1 MANSKDVELRIRAR
15 DFSQKPLKAV
25 ASAIEAMAKAQDD
38 QRKAAERGEV
48 STRQLEASYKKLEQA
63 GQQLLK
69 LNALVELYKRQ
80 NATMVEAAQKTE
92 DLRAKQAQLQQA
104 YDSAAKVTK
113 KQEAELARVNRQVE
127 RAERTEASRAAQVS
141 RTTKELQR
149 YGIETKTLGAAQSS
163 IVNSV
168 ASVNKVLQQQENIIA
183 TAPAAAAQ
191 NKVIQGLQQQAQQAL
206 AAAKGYSTLG
216 RVVQT
221 TTSQMGPLA
230 SKIQQIISPS
240 DAARRTLSG
249 LQQQVH
255 TLASE
260 VSTSGNAIK
269 DLAQKTKMLNEA
281 NRAAAGLAQQIDQYR
296 QQVAVMRTA
305 RAEYQAA
312 RTAVITLAQEMRTAT
327 GDTAN
332 LTARMASAQ
341 QRLSSAARALRDA
354 GSAARVSQAGLRT
367 AGVDTRNLTAEEQQ
381 LVSISQQAT
390 KALSTLSGSLRSQSQ
405 QALAT
410 ARSYSVLASSV
421 QASSLMGPLTS
432 QIQQIVSP
440 AEAARRTL
448 SGLQQQVTTLATEIA
463 NSGKKVTDITGKIR
477 QLNEANKSVSAMAQQ
492 IDMYR
497 QQVAAVRAARTE
509 YRTAMGAVQG
519 LAQQMRTATTDTGEL
534 SNRMQ
539 AAQQRLAAAARSL
552 RDTGTAARTTQ
563 LALRSAGIDTRNLN
577 SAEQALIS
585 TSRQTTSS
593 INSLTQALRNNAG
606 ATRDG
611 AKAFSLFRDEGRTTL
626 SMLQRIRGEVLGL
639 ATAYVGVQGAL
650 NQASGAV
657 GAYKMRQQALV
668 KISTVVGNSQEALN
682 AEWQYMLGLSDKLGI
697 DLGTL
702 AQSYTKF
709 AVASTQVG
717 LSLQESKFIFE
728 SVAKAGRV
736 FHLSAAD
743 MDGIFRAMQQ
753 MLSKGQVYAEELNS
767 QLAERLPGAV
777 ALYAKGMNMTTG
789 ELLKAMQNSEVLAN
803 SVVNFAREQAKAVD
817 AQLDTATKGVDAME
831 ARARNAMTEFQL
843 AIAESG
849 FLEAYANLLYKITE
863 YLNSSD
869 GHEAAVKLGAAFSSV
884 ADTLVYLID
893 NLDTVIE
900 VLGVLA
906 GLKITRMVLGLVG
919 SIRTML
925 PVLKGGVTLIRAVYT
940 GLMTWATGLATAEG
954 AVGLLGVALRG
965 LLRVI
970 PFVGAAL
977 IAYDIGSIMYD
988 QSSTFRQGVDEVVR
1002 DYKNLGNQLLAVGE
1016 SIPTMLYDILIGWVR
1031 PVTTQFATATKM
1043 IMGWIAEVL
1052 RLIPGVGETLANWA
1066 DGLADDLTKEHRDFL
1081 ESTGKVWD
1089 DVEKKWADM
1098 NNNMIRINQ
1107 TAVAAIKRQIA
1118 TLPDM
1123 IKAIQNPEFQFT
1135 ADPETGVTKRDRDI
1149 KSMTKDLAKMEE
1161 QAKKAGVAAQKALQ
1175 RKNLPGRLKL
1185 IDEEF
1190 APQYQRA
1197 KGIGGNEGAAMIKRL
1212 DAIVAARK
1220 KAETDSYNAMENGS
1234 KGRANAAKREENALA
1249 ALTAQYEKLDDAVG
1263 VKQSKVD
1270 PNATFDDRLQAKLQ
1284 AVNTQYDQLI
1294 AKANKLG
1301 SGGAEL
1307 AGKFEDLR
1315 KRNLE
1320 YTTTQAKL
1328 EEIKR
1333 VEDQLNA
1340 VQETKKNLLD
1350 EINAK
1355 RQAGIISE
1363 DEAVK
1368 QTSELYATMNVNLQ
1382 QSADTLDQLAQKF
1395 RNVLS
1400 PEDYAALMAKIAQ
1413 IRAGLNDVTGTFTQM
1428 DSTVVQGV
1436 LDGLATGLQSV
1447 TDSLVQVLSGT
1458 MSLGDAFRSLGAT
1471 VTKFFA
1477 DFLMKIAQAILQQ
1490 MILNS
1495 LAGIGGGI
1503 GAAATSMGGV
1513 AAKHNGGMV
1522 GSKTTGGQQRKNSV
1536 SPSLFVGAPRFH
1548 DGGLPGLKS
1557 DEVPIIA
1564 QKGEQILSKDDP
1576 NNIMNRGS
1584 DGGSG
1589 SSNPQDIRVINAID
1603 SASVVAAGLTAPE
1616 NSKVILNYIKANKQ
1630 AVKQVLG

>member
-206 AAAKGYSTLG
+206 AAVKGYSTLG

-230 SKIQQIISPS
+230 SKIQQIVSPS
-240 DAARRTLSG
+240 D
-249 LQQQVH
+249 
-255 TLASE
+255 
-260 VSTSGNAIK
+260 
-269 DLAQKTKMLNEA
+269 
-281 NRAAAGLAQQIDQYR
+281 
-296 QQVAVMRTA
+296 
-305 RAEYQAA
+305 
-312 RTAVITLAQEMRTAT
+312 
-327 GDTAN
+327 
-332 LTARMASAQ
+332 
-341 QRLSSAARALRDA
+341 
-354 GSAARVSQAGLRT
+354 
-367 AGVDTRNLTAEEQQ
+367 
-381 LVSISQQAT
+381 
-390 KALSTLSGSLRSQSQ
+390 
-405 QALAT
+405 
-410 ARSYSVLASSV
+410 
-421 QASSLMGPLTS
+421 
-432 QIQQIVSP
+432 
-440 AEAARRTL
+440 AARRTL

-463 NSGKKVTDITGKIR
+463 NSGKKITDITGKIR

-497 QQVAAVRAARTE
+497 QQVAAIRAARAE

-563 LALRSAGIDTRNLN
+563 SALRAAGIDTRNLD

-611 AKAFSLFRDEGRTTL
+611 SKAFSLFRDEGRTTL

-657 GAYKMRQQALV
+657 GVYKMRQQALV

-777 ALYAKGMNMTTG
+777 ALYAKGMNMTTD

-831 ARARNAMTEFQL
+831 ARARNAMTKFRL

-849 FLEAYANLLYKITE
+849 FLEAYADLLHKITE

-869 GHEAAVKLGAAFSSV
+869 GHEAAVKLSQAFSLV

-893 NLDTVIE
+893 NLDTVIK

-925 PVLKGGVTLIRAVYT
+925 PMLKEGVVLIRGVYT
-940 GLMTWATGLATAEG
+940 GLLSWASGLATVEG

-965 LLRVI
+965 LLRII
-970 PFVGAAL
+970 PLVGAAL

-1002 DYKNLGNQLLAVGE
+1002 DFKNLGNQLLAIGE

-1052 RLIPGVGETLANWA
+1052 RLIPGVGETLASWV
-1066 DGLADDLTKEHRDFL
+1066 DSLSEDLTKEHRDFL

-1098 NNNMIRINQ
+1098 NNNMVRINQ
-1107 TAVAAIKRQIA
+1107 TAVDVIKRQIA
-1118 TLPDM
+1118 TLPEM
-1123 IKAIQNPEFQFT
+1123 LKAIQNPEFQFT

-1161 QAKKAGVAAQKALQ
+1161 QAKKAEVAAQKALQ
-1175 RKNLPGRLKL
+1175 RKNLPGRLKI

-1190 APQYQRA
+1190 APQYARA
-1197 KGIGGNEGAAMIKRL
+1197 KSIGGDEGAAMVKRL

-1220 KAETDSYNAMENGS
+1220 KAETDSYNAMDNGS
-1234 KGRANAAKREENALA
+1234 KARANAAKREENALA
-1249 ALTAQYEKLDDAVG
+1249 ALTSQYEKLDDAVG

-1340 VQETKKNLLD
+1340 VQETKKSLLD

-1355 RQAGIISE
+1355 REAGIISE

-1368 QTSELYATMNVNLQ
+1368 QTSDLYATMNVNLLK
-1382 QSADTLDQLAQKF
+1382 SADTLDQLAQKF
-1395 RNVLS
+1395 RKVLS

-1413 IRAGLNDVTGTFTQM
+1413 IRAEGNKVTGTFNQM

-1436 LDGLATGLQSV
+1436 LEGMATGLQSV
-1447 TDSLVQVLSGT
+1447 TDSLVGVISGT

-1495 LAGIGGGI
+1495 LVGMGGGI
-1503 GAAATSMGGV
+1503 GAAAKSLGGV

-1584 DGGSG
+1584 GGGSG

-1603 SASVVAAGLTAPE
+1603 SASVVAAGLNAPE

>member
-80 NATMVEAAQKTE
+80 NTTMVEAAQKTE
-92 DLRAKQAQLQQA
+92 ALRAKQAQLQQA

-127 RAERTEASRAAQVS
+127 RAERSEASRAAQVS

-149 YGIETKTLGAAQSS
+149 YGIETKNLGAAQSS

-230 SKIQQIISPS
+230 SQIQQIVSPS

-249 LQQQVH
+249 LQQQV
-255 TLASE
+255 
-260 VSTSGNAIK
+260 
-269 DLAQKTKMLNEA
+269 
-281 NRAAAGLAQQIDQYR
+281 
-296 QQVAVMRTA
+296 
-305 RAEYQAA
+305 
-312 RTAVITLAQEMRTAT
+312 
-327 GDTAN
+327 
-332 LTARMASAQ
+332 
-341 QRLSSAARALRDA
+341 
-354 GSAARVSQAGLRT
+354 
-367 AGVDTRNLTAEEQQ
+367 
-381 LVSISQQAT
+381 
-390 KALSTLSGSLRSQSQ
+390 
-405 QALAT
+405 
-410 ARSYSVLASSV
+410 
-421 QASSLMGPLTS
+421 
-432 QIQQIVSP
+432 
-440 AEAARRTL
+440 
-448 SGLQQQVTTLATEIA
+448 TTLAMEIA
-463 NSGKKVTDITGKIR
+463 NSGKKITDITGKIR
-477 QLNEANKSVSAMAQQ
+477 QLNDANKSISAMAQQ

-497 QQVAAVRAARTE
+497 QQVAAIRAARAE

-534 SNRMQ
+534 SVRMQ

-563 LALRSAGIDTRNLN
+563 SALRAAGIDTRNLN

-611 AKAFSLFRDEGRTTL
+611 SKAFSLFRDEGRTTL

-657 GAYKMRQQALV
+657 NAYKMRQQALV
-668 KISTVVGNSQEALN
+668 KISTVVGESQAALN
-682 AEWQYMLGLSDKLGI
+682 DEWRYMLGLSDKLGI
-697 DLGTL
+697 DIGVVSN
-702 AQSYTKF
+702 SYTRF
-709 AVASTQVG
+709 AVAAKAVG
-717 LSLQESKFIFE
+717 LSLQDSKFIFE

-736 FHLSAAD
+736 FHLSADD
-743 MDGIFRAMQQ
+743 MNGIFRALEQ
-753 MLSKGQVYAEELNS
+753 MLSKGQVYAEELRG
-767 QLAERLPGAV
+767 QLGERLPGAV
-777 ALYAKGMNMTTG
+777 ALFAKGMNMTTT
-789 ELLKAMQNSEVLAN
+789 ELIKAMENGEVSGEA
-803 SVVNFAREQAKAVD
+803 VINFAREQAKAID

-831 ARARNAMTEFQL
+831 ARARNAMTMFQL
-843 AIAESG
+843 ALADSG
-849 FLEAYANLLYKITE
+849 YIDAYVNLLQKVTDF
-863 YLNSSD
+863 LNSPD
-869 GHEAAVKLGAAFSSV
+869 GQEAAVKLGAAFSSV

-893 NLDTVIE
+893 NLDTVIT

-925 PVLKGGVTLIRAVYT
+925 PMLKEGVVLIRGVYT
-940 GLMTWATGLATAEG
+940 GLLTWASGLATVEG

-965 LLRVI
+965 LLRII

-988 QSSTFRQGVDEVVR
+988 QSSTFRQGVDEVIR

-1043 IMGWIAEVL
+1043 IMGWIADVL

-1066 DGLADDLTKEHRDFL
+1066 DSLAEDMTKEHRDFL
-1081 ESTGKVWD
+1081 ESTGRVWD
-1089 DVEKKWADM
+1089 DVDKKWAEL
-1098 NNNMIRINQ
+1098 NKNMVDTNK
-1107 TAVAAIKRQIA
+1107 TAVDVIRGQVA
-1118 TLPDM
+1118 TLMAD
-1123 IKAIQNPEFQFT
+1123 IKAITNPQFQFT
-1135 ADPETGVTKRDRDI
+1135 ADPESGVTQRDRDI
-1149 KSMTKDLAKMEE
+1149 KGMTKDLAKMEE

-1175 RKNLPGRLKL
+1175 RKNLPGRLAI

-1190 APQYQRA
+1190 APQYTRA
-1197 KGIGGNEGAAMIKRL
+1197 KSIGGDEGAAMIKRL

-1220 KAETDSYNAMENGS
+1220 KAETDSYNAMDNGS
-1234 KGRANAAKREENALA
+1234 KARANAAKREENALA

-1270 PNATFDDRLQAKLQ
+1270 PSATFDDRLQAKLQ

-1294 AKANKLG
+1294 AKAKKLG

-1340 VQETKKNLLD
+1340 VQETKKSLLD

-1382 QSADTLDQLAQKF
+1382 QSANTLDQLAQKF

-1458 MSLGDAFRSLGAT
+1458 MSLQDAFRSLGAT

-1490 MILNS
+1490 MVLNS
-1495 LAGIGGGI
+1495 LAGMGGGI
-1503 GAAATSMGGV
+1503 GAAAASLGGV
-1513 AAKHNGGMV
+1513 AAKHNGGII

-1576 NNIMNRGS
+1576 NNILNQ
-1584 DGGSG
+1584 GSG
-1589 SSNPQDIRVINAID
+1589 GGNGAQTPQNIKVVNAID
-1603 SASVVAAGLTAPE
+1603 SESVVAAGLSTPQNE
-1616 NSKVILNYIKANKQ
+1616 KLILNFIKANKMT
-1630 AVKQVLG
+1630 VKQILG

>member
-15 DFSQKPLKAV
+15 DFSQKPLNAV
-25 ASAIEAMAKAQDD
+25 TSAIEAMAKAQDD

-48 STRQLEASYKKLEQA
+48 STRELEASYKRLEQA

-80 NATMVEAAQKTE
+80 NASMTEAAQKTE
-92 DLRAKQAQLQQA
+92 ALRQKQAQLQQE

-113 KQEAELARVNRQVE
+113 KQEAGLASINKQVE
-127 RAERTEASRAAQVS
+127 RAERAEASRAAQVS

-149 YGIETKTLGAAQSS
+149 YGIETKNIGAAQSS

-168 ASVNKVLQQQENIIA
+168 SSVNKVLQQQENIIA

-191 NKVIQGLQQQAQQAL
+191 NRIIQGLQQQAQQAL

-216 RVVQT
+216 RVIQT
-221 TTSQMGPLA
+221 TTNQMGPL
-230 SKIQQIISPS
+230 S
-240 DAARRTLSG
+240 
-249 LQQQVH
+249 
-255 TLASE
+255 
-260 VSTSGNAIK
+260 
-269 DLAQKTKMLNEA
+269 
-281 NRAAAGLAQQIDQYR
+281 
-296 QQVAVMRTA
+296 
-305 RAEYQAA
+305 
-312 RTAVITLAQEMRTAT
+312 
-327 GDTAN
+327 
-332 LTARMASAQ
+332 
-341 QRLSSAARALRDA
+341 
-354 GSAARVSQAGLRT
+354 
-367 AGVDTRNLTAEEQQ
+367 
-381 LVSISQQAT
+381 
-390 KALSTLSGSLRSQSQ
+390 
-405 QALAT
+405 
-410 ARSYSVLASSV
+410 
-421 QASSLMGPLTS
+421 S

-440 AEAARRTL
+440 GEAARRTL
-448 SGLQQQVTTLATEIA
+448 GGLTQQVTTLASEISR
-463 NSGKKVTDITGKIR
+463 SGKNITDITAKIR
-477 QLNEANKSVSAMAQQ
+477 MLNDANKSVSGFAQQ

-497 QQVAAVRAARTE
+497 QQVAAIRAARAE
-509 YRTAMGAVQG
+509 YQVARAAVQS
-519 LAQQMRTATTDTGEL
+519 LAQQMRQATTDTGEL
-534 SNRMQ
+534 SIRMQ
-539 AAQQRLAAAARSL
+539 AAQQRLAGAARAL

-563 LALRSAGIDTRNLN
+563 SALRSAGIDTRNLN
-577 SAEQALIS
+577 AAEQTLIS
-585 TSRQTTSS
+585 TSRQTTSA
-593 INSLTQALRNNAG
+593 INSLTQALRNNGG
-606 ATRDG
+606 AARDG
-611 AKAFSLFRDEGRTTL
+611 SKAFSIFRDEGRTTL
-626 SMLQRIRGEVLGL
+626 SMVQRIRGEVLGL
-639 ATAYVGVQGAL
+639 TTAYVGFQGAI

-657 GAYKMRQQALV
+657 NAYKMRQQALV
-668 KISTVVGNSQEALN
+668 KISTVVGESQSALN
-682 AEWQYMLGLSDKLGI
+682 AEWEYMLGLSDKLGI
-697 DLGTL
+697 DIGVVSN
-702 AQSYTKF
+702 SYTRF
-709 AVASTQVG
+709 AVAAKAVG
-717 LSLQESKFIFE
+717 LSLQDSKFIFE

-736 FHLSAAD
+736 FHLSADD
-743 MDGIFRAMQQ
+743 MNGIFRALEQ
-753 MLSKGQVYAEELNS
+753 MLSKGQVYAEELRG
-767 QLAERLPGAV
+767 QLGERLPGAV
-777 ALYAKGMNMTTG
+777 ALFAKGMNMTTAQ
-789 ELLKAMQNSEVLAN
+789 LMKAMENGEVSGEA
-803 SVVNFAREQAKAVD
+803 VINFAREQAKAID
-817 AQLDTATKGVDAME
+817 AQLETASKGVDAME
-831 ARARNAMTEFQL
+831 ARARNAMTSFQL
-843 AIAESG
+843 ALADSG
-849 FLEAYANLLYKITE
+849 FIEAYVQLLQKVTE
-863 YLNSSD
+863 FLNSSD
-869 GHEAAVKLGAAFSSV
+869 GQQAAVNLGQAFSYV

-893 NLDTVIE
+893 NLDTVIT

-906 GLKITRMVLGLVG
+906 GLKITRMVFSLIG

-925 PVLKGGVTLIRAVYT
+925 PLLKQGAVLIRGVYT
-940 GLMTWATGLATAEG
+940 GLLTWATALTTSGG
-954 AVGLLGVALRG
+954 AVGVLGIALRG
-965 LLRVI
+965 LLRLI

-988 QSSTFRQGVDEVVR
+988 QSSTFRQAVDEVVR
-1002 DYKNLGNQLLAVGE
+1002 DFKNLGNQLLAVGE

-1043 IMGWIAEVL
+1043 IMGWIADVL
-1052 RLIPGVGETLANWA
+1052 RLIPGVGDTLADWA
-1066 DGLADDLTKEHRDFL
+1066 GSLAEDLTKEHRDFL

-1089 DVEKKWADM
+1089 DVDKKWADLNRDM
-1098 NNNMIRINQ
+1098 VSTNK
-1107 TAVAAIKRQIA
+1107 TAVDLIKRQIA
-1118 TLPDM
+1118 TLPAM
-1123 IKAIQNPEFQFT
+1123 IKAIQNPEFQYT
-1135 ADPETGVTKRDRDI
+1135 ADPETGVTQRDRDI
-1149 KSMTKDLAKMEE
+1149 KAMTKELAKMEE
-1161 QAKKAGVAAQKALQ
+1161 QAKKAGIAAQKALQ

-1197 KGIGGNEGAAMIKRL
+1197 KSIGGKEGEDAIKRL

-1220 KAETDSYNAMENGS
+1220 KAETDSYNAMDNGS
-1234 KGRANAAKREENALA
+1234 KARENAAKREENALA
-1249 ALTAQYEKLDDAVG
+1249 ALTSQYEKLDDAVG

-1270 PNATFDDRLQAKLQ
+1270 PSATFDDRLQAKLQ

-1294 AKANKLG
+1294 AKAKKLG
-1301 SGGAEL
+1301 SGGAAL
-1307 AGKFEDLR
+1307 ADKFEDLR

-1458 MSLGDAFRSLGAT
+1458 MSLSDAFRSLGAT

-1490 MILNS
+1490 MVLNS
-1495 LAGIGGGI
+1495 LAGMGGGI
-1503 GAAATSMGGV
+1503 GAAAASLGGV
-1513 AAKHNGGMV
+1513 AAKHNGGII
-1522 GSKTTGGQQRKNSV
+1522 GSKTSGGQQRKNSV

-1576 NNIMNRGS
+1576 NNILNQ
-1584 DGGSG
+1584 GSG
-1589 SSNPQDIRVINAID
+1589 GAGSSMVPQDIKVVNMID
-1603 SASVVAAGLTAPE
+1603 SGSVVSEGLSAPE
-1616 NSKVILNYIKANKQ
+1616 NQKLILNYIKANKQ

>member
-25 ASAIEAMAKAQDD
+25 TSAIEAMAKAQDD

-48 STRQLEASYKKLEQA
+48 STRELEASYRKLEQA

-80 NATMVEAAQKTE
+80 NASMTEAAQKAEALREAQAKLRTE
-92 DLRAKQAQLQQA
+92 
-104 YDSAAKVTK
+104 YDSAEKVTK
-113 KQEAELARVNRQVE
+113 KQEAALARINRQVE
-127 RAERTEASRAAQVS
+127 RAERTEATRAAQVS
-141 RTTKELQR
+141 RTTKELER
-149 YGIETKTLGAAQSS
+149 YGIATDKVGAAQSN

-168 ASVNKVLQQQENIIA
+168 ASVNKVLQQQEDIIA

-191 NKVIQGLQQQAQQAL
+191 NRVIMGLQQQAQQAL

-221 TTSQMGPLA
+221 TTSQLGPL
-230 SKIQQIISPS
+230 
-240 DAARRTLSG
+240 
-249 LQQQVH
+249 
-255 TLASE
+255 
-260 VSTSGNAIK
+260 
-269 DLAQKTKMLNEA
+269 
-281 NRAAAGLAQQIDQYR
+281 
-296 QQVAVMRTA
+296 
-305 RAEYQAA
+305 
-312 RTAVITLAQEMRTAT
+312 
-327 GDTAN
+327 
-332 LTARMASAQ
+332 SAQ
-341 QRLSSAARALRDA
+341 IE
-354 GSAARVSQAGLRT
+354 G
-367 AGVDTRNLTAEEQQ
+367 
-381 LVSISQQAT
+381 
-390 KALSTLSGSLRSQSQ
+390 
-405 QALAT
+405 
-410 ARSYSVLASSV
+410 
-421 QASSLMGPLTS
+421 
-432 QIQQIVSP
+432 IVSP

-448 SGLQQQVTTLATEIA
+448 GGLETQVSTLAREVQQSGKSVQDVAQKVRMLNDANKTVSGL
-463 NSGKKVTDITGKIR
+463 
-477 QLNEANKSVSAMAQQ
+477 AQQ
-492 IDMYR
+492 IDLYR
-497 QQVAAVRAARTE
+497 QQVAQLRAARSE
-509 YRTAMGAVQG
+509 YQNARTAVQT
-519 LAQQMRTATTDTGEL
+519 LAEQMRTATSDTGTFGVQ
-534 SNRMQ
+534 MQ
-539 AAQQRLAAAARSL
+539 QAQQRLSQAAKAL

-563 LALRSAGIDTRNLN
+563 TNLRTAGVDTRNLAD
-577 SAEQALIS
+577 AEQRLIATSQSATS
-585 TSRQTTSS
+585 TLGQ
-593 INSLTQALRNNAG
+593 LAG
-606 ATRDG
+606 AMTRAGRSARDG
-611 AKAFSLFRDEGRTTL
+611 AKGFSIFRDEGRTTL
-626 SMLQRIRGEVLGL
+626 SFVQRLRGEVLAL
-639 ATAYVGVQGAL
+639 ASAYVGFQGGINL
-650 NQASGAV
+650 ASGAID
-657 GAYKMRQQALV
+657 AFKMRQQAMI
-668 KISTVVGNSQEALN
+668 KISNVVGNSQAAVN
-682 AEWQYMLGLSDKLGI
+682 AEWEYMVQLSNRLGI
-697 DLGTL
+697 DLTTL
-702 AQSYTKF
+702 SASYTKF
-709 AVASTQVG
+709 AVSAKQVG
-717 LSLQESKFIFE
+717 LSLDESKYIFE

-736 FHLSAAD
+736 FHLSQDD
-743 MDGIFRAMQQ
+743 MEGVFRALEQ
-753 MLSKGQVYAEELNS
+753 MLSKGQVYAEELRG
-767 QLAERLPGAV
+767 QLGERLPAAF
-777 ALYAKGMNMTTG
+777 ALFAKGMDMTTAQ
-789 ELLKAMQNSEVLAN
+789 LMKAMENGEISGKAVI
-803 SVVNFAREQAKAVD
+803 NFAREQAKAID

-831 ARARNAMTEFQL
+831 ARARNAMTAFQL
-843 AIAESG
+843 ALADSG
-849 FLEAYANLLYKITE
+849 FIDAYVQLLQKLTTF
-863 YLNSSD
+863 LSSPD
-869 GHEAAVKLGAAFSSV
+869 GKDAAIALGQAFSYV
-884 ADTLVYLID
+884 ADMLVYLID
-893 NLDTVIE
+893 NLDTVIT

-906 GLKITRMVLGLVG
+906 GLKITQMVLGVVA

-925 PVLKGGVTLIRAVYT
+925 PLLKEGVVLIRAVST
-940 GLMTWATGLATAEG
+940 GLLTWASSLATVEG

-965 LLRVI
+965 LIRLI

-988 QSSTFRQGVDEVVR
+988 QSATFRQGVDEVIR

-1052 RLIPGVGETLANWA
+1052 RLIPGVGETLANWV
-1066 DGLADDLTKEHRDFL
+1066 DNLAEDLTKEHRDFL

-1107 TAVAAIKRQIA
+1107 TAVDAIKRQIA
-1118 TLPDM
+1118 TLPEM
-1123 IKAIQNPEFQFT
+1123 LKAIQNPEFQFT
-1135 ADPETGVTKRDRDI
+1135 ADPGTGVTQRDRDI
-1149 KSMTKDLAKMEE
+1149 QGMTKDLAKMEE

-1197 KGIGGNEGAAMIKRL
+1197 KGIGGKEGADAIKRL

-1220 KAETDSYNAMENGS
+1220 KAETDSYNAMDNGS
-1234 KGRANAAKREENALA
+1234 KARENAAKREENALA

-1270 PNATFDDRLQAKLQ
+1270 PSATFDDRLQAKLQ

-1294 AKANKLG
+1294 AKAKKLG

-1382 QSADTLDQLAQKF
+1382 QSADSLDQLAQKF
-1395 RNVLS
+1395 RDVMS

-1447 TDSLVQVLSGT
+1447 TDSLVEVLSGT
-1458 MSLGDAFRSLGAT
+1458 MSLQDAFRSLGAT

-1490 MILNS
+1490 MVLNS
-1495 LAGIGGGI
+1495 LAGFGGGI
-1503 GAAATSMGGV
+1503 GAAAASLGGV

-1576 NNIMNRGS
+1576 NNILNQGS
-1584 DGGSG
+1584 GGSNG
-1589 SSNPQDIRVINAID
+1589 AQTPQNIKVVNAID
-1603 SASVVAAGLTAPE
+1603 SESVVAAGLSTPQNE
-1616 NSKVILNYIKANKQ
+1616 KLILNLIKANKMT
-1630 AVKQVLG
+1630 VKQILG

>member
-25 ASAIEAMAKAQDD
+25 TSAIEAMAKAQDD

-48 STRQLEASYKKLEQA
+48 STRELEASYKRLEQA

-80 NATMVEAAQKTE
+80 NASMTEAAQKTE
-92 DLRAKQAQLQQA
+92 ALRQKQAQLQQE

-113 KQEAELARVNRQVE
+113 KQEAALASINKQVE
-127 RAERTEASRAAQVS
+127 RAERAEASRAAQVS

-149 YGIETKTLGAAQSS
+149 YGIETKNIGAAQSS

-168 ASVNKVLQQQENIIA
+168 SSVNKVLQQQENIIA

-191 NKVIQGLQQQAQQAL
+191 NRIIQGLQQQAQQAL

-216 RVVQT
+216 RVIQT
-221 TTSQMGPLA
+221 TTNQMGPL
-230 SKIQQIISPS
+230 S
-240 DAARRTLSG
+240 
-249 LQQQVH
+249 
-255 TLASE
+255 
-260 VSTSGNAIK
+260 
-269 DLAQKTKMLNEA
+269 
-281 NRAAAGLAQQIDQYR
+281 
-296 QQVAVMRTA
+296 
-305 RAEYQAA
+305 
-312 RTAVITLAQEMRTAT
+312 
-327 GDTAN
+327 
-332 LTARMASAQ
+332 
-341 QRLSSAARALRDA
+341 
-354 GSAARVSQAGLRT
+354 
-367 AGVDTRNLTAEEQQ
+367 
-381 LVSISQQAT
+381 
-390 KALSTLSGSLRSQSQ
+390 
-405 QALAT
+405 
-410 ARSYSVLASSV
+410 
-421 QASSLMGPLTS
+421 S

-440 AEAARRTL
+440 GEAARRTL
-448 SGLQQQVTTLATEIA
+448 GGLTQQVTTLASEISR
-463 NSGKKVTDITGKIR
+463 SGKNITDITAKIR
-477 QLNEANKSVSAMAQQ
+477 MLNDANKSVSGFAQQ

-497 QQVAAVRAARTE
+497 QQVAAIRAARAE
-509 YRTAMGAVQG
+509 YQVARAAVQS
-519 LAQQMRTATTDTGEL
+519 LAQQMRQATTDTGEL
-534 SNRMQ
+534 SIRMQ
-539 AAQQRLAAAARSL
+539 AAQQRLAGAARAL

-563 LALRSAGIDTRNLN
+563 SALRSAGIDTRNLN
-577 SAEQALIS
+577 AAEQALIS
-585 TSRQTTSS
+585 TSRQTTSAL
-593 INSLTQALRNNAG
+593 NSLTQALRNNGG
-606 ATRDG
+606 AARDG
-611 AKAFSLFRDEGRTTL
+611 TKAFSLFRDEGRTTL

-639 ATAYVGVQGAL
+639 TTAYVGFQGAI

-657 GAYKMRQQALV
+657 NAYKMRQQALV
-668 KISTVVGNSQEALN
+668 KISTVVGESQSALN
-682 AEWQYMLGLSDKLGI
+682 AEWEYMLGLSDKLGI
-697 DLGTL
+697 DIGVVSN
-702 AQSYTKF
+702 SYTRF
-709 AVASTQVG
+709 AVAAKAVG
-717 LSLQESKFIFE
+717 LSLQDSKFIFE

-736 FHLSAAD
+736 FHLSADD
-743 MDGIFRAMQQ
+743 MNGIFRALEQ
-753 MLSKGQVYAEELNS
+753 MLSKGQVYAEELRG
-767 QLAERLPGAV
+767 QLGERLPGAV
-777 ALYAKGMNMTTG
+777 ALFAKGMNMTTAQ
-789 ELLKAMQNSEVLAN
+789 LMKAMENGEVSGEA
-803 SVVNFAREQAKAVD
+803 VINFAREQAKAID
-817 AQLDTATKGVDAME
+817 AQLETASKGVDAME
-831 ARARNAMTEFQL
+831 ARARNAMTSFQL
-843 AIAESG
+843 ALADSG
-849 FLEAYANLLYKITE
+849 FIEAYVQLLQKVTDF
-863 YLNSSD
+863 LNSSD
-869 GHEAAVKLGAAFSSV
+869 GQQAAVNLGQAFSYV

-893 NLDTVIE
+893 NLDTVIT

-906 GLKITRMVLGLVG
+906 GLKITRMVFSLIG

-925 PVLKGGVTLIRAVYT
+925 PLLKQGVVLIRGVYT
-940 GLMTWATGLATAEG
+940 GLMAWATALTTSGG
-954 AVGLLGVALRG
+954 AVGVLGVALRG
-965 LLRVI
+965 LLRLI

-1002 DYKNLGNQLLAVGE
+1002 DFKNLGNQLLAIGE

-1052 RLIPGVGETLANWA
+1052 RLIPGVGETLASWV
-1066 DGLADDLTKEHRDFL
+1066 DSLSEDLTKEHRDFL

-1098 NNNMIRINQ
+1098 NNNMVRINQ
-1107 TAVAAIKRQIA
+1107 TAVDVIKRQIA
-1118 TLPDM
+1118 TLPEM
-1123 IKAIQNPEFQFT
+1123 LKAIQNPEFQFT
-1135 ADPETGVTKRDRDI
+1135 ADPDTGVTQRDRDV
-1149 KSMTKDLAKMEE
+1149 KAMTKDLAKMEE

-1197 KGIGGNEGAAMIKRL
+1197 KGIGGKEGEDAIKRL

-1220 KAETDSYNAMENGS
+1220 KAETDSYNAMDNGS
-1234 KGRANAAKREENALA
+1234 KARANAAKREENALA
-1249 ALTAQYEKLDDAVG
+1249 ALTSQYEKLDDAVG

-1270 PNATFDDRLQAKLQ
+1270 PSATFDDRLQAKLQ

-1382 QSADTLDQLAQKF
+1382 QSADSLDQLAQKF
-1395 RNVLS
+1395 RNVMS

-1447 TDSLVQVLSGT
+1447 TDSLVEVLSGT
-1458 MSLGDAFRSLGAT
+1458 MSLQDAFRSLGAT

-1490 MILNS
+1490 MVLNS
-1495 LAGIGGGI
+1495 LAGFGGGI
-1503 GAAATSMGGV
+1503 GAAAASLGGV

-1576 NNIMNRGS
+1576 NNIMNQGS
-1584 DGGSG
+1584 GSSSG
-1589 SSNPQDIRVINAID
+1589 SSNPQDIRIINAID
-1603 SASVVAAGLTAPE
+1603 SASVVAVGLNAPE
-1616 NSKVILNYIKANKQ
+1616 NSKMILNYIKANKQ

>member
-25 ASAIEAMAKAQDD
+25 TSAIEAMAKAQDD

-48 STRQLEASYKKLEQA
+48 STRELEASYKRLEQA

-80 NATMVEAAQKTE
+80 NASMTEAAQKTE
-92 DLRAKQAQLQQA
+92 ALRQKQAQLQQE

-113 KQEAELARVNRQVE
+113 KQEAALASINKQVE
-127 RAERTEASRAAQVS
+127 RAERAEASRAAQVS

-149 YGIETKTLGAAQSS
+149 YGIETKNIGAAQSS

-168 ASVNKVLQQQENIIA
+168 SSVNKVLQQQENIIA

-191 NKVIQGLQQQAQQAL
+191 NRIIQGLQQQAQQAL

-216 RVVQT
+216 RVIQT
-221 TTSQMGPLA
+221 TTNQMGPL
-230 SKIQQIISPS
+230 S
-240 DAARRTLSG
+240 
-249 LQQQVH
+249 
-255 TLASE
+255 
-260 VSTSGNAIK
+260 
-269 DLAQKTKMLNEA
+269 
-281 NRAAAGLAQQIDQYR
+281 
-296 QQVAVMRTA
+296 
-305 RAEYQAA
+305 
-312 RTAVITLAQEMRTAT
+312 
-327 GDTAN
+327 
-332 LTARMASAQ
+332 
-341 QRLSSAARALRDA
+341 
-354 GSAARVSQAGLRT
+354 
-367 AGVDTRNLTAEEQQ
+367 
-381 LVSISQQAT
+381 
-390 KALSTLSGSLRSQSQ
+390 
-405 QALAT
+405 
-410 ARSYSVLASSV
+410 
-421 QASSLMGPLTS
+421 S

-440 AEAARRTL
+440 GEAARRTL
-448 SGLQQQVTTLATEIA
+448 GGLTQQVTTLASEISR
-463 NSGKKVTDITGKIR
+463 SGKNITDITAKIR
-477 QLNEANKSVSAMAQQ
+477 MLNDANKSVSGFAQQ

-497 QQVAAVRAARTE
+497 QQVAAIRAARAE
-509 YRTAMGAVQG
+509 YQVARAAVQS
-519 LAQQMRTATTDTGEL
+519 LAQQMRQATTDTGEL
-534 SNRMQ
+534 SIRMQ
-539 AAQQRLAAAARSL
+539 AAQQRLAGAARAL

-563 LALRSAGIDTRNLN
+563 SALRSAGIDTRNLN
-577 SAEQALIS
+577 AAEQTLIS
-585 TSRQTTSS
+585 TSRQTTSA
-593 INSLTQALRNNAG
+593 INSLTQALRNNGG
-606 ATRDG
+606 AARDG
-611 AKAFSLFRDEGRTTL
+611 SKAFSIFRDEGRTTL
-626 SMLQRIRGEVLGL
+626 SMVQRIRGEVLGL
-639 ATAYVGVQGAL
+639 TTAYVGFQGAI

-657 GAYKMRQQALV
+657 NAYKMRQQALV
-668 KISTVVGNSQEALN
+668 KISTVVGESQSALN
-682 AEWQYMLGLSDKLGI
+682 AEWEYMLGLSDKLGI
-697 DLGTL
+697 DIGVVSN
-702 AQSYTKF
+702 SYTRF
-709 AVASTQVG
+709 AVAAKAVG
-717 LSLQESKFIFE
+717 LSLQDSKFIFE

-736 FHLSAAD
+736 FHLSADD
-743 MDGIFRAMQQ
+743 MNGIFRALEQ
-753 MLSKGQVYAEELNS
+753 MLSKGQVYAEELRG
-767 QLAERLPGAV
+767 QLGERLPGAV
-777 ALYAKGMNMTTG
+777 ALFAKGMNMTTTQ
-789 ELLKAMQNSEVLAN
+789 LMKAMENGEVSGEA
-803 SVVNFAREQAKAVD
+803 VINFAREQAKAID
-817 AQLDTATKGVDAME
+817 AQLETASKGVDAME
-831 ARARNAMTEFQL
+831 ARARNAMTSFQL
-843 AIAESG
+843 ALADSG
-849 FLEAYANLLYKITE
+849 FIEAYVQLLQKVTE
-863 YLNSSD
+863 FLNSSD
-869 GHEAAVKLGAAFSSV
+869 GQQAAVNLGQAFSYV

-893 NLDTVIE
+893 NLDTVIT

-906 GLKITRMVLGLVG
+906 GLKITRMVFSLIG

-925 PVLKGGVTLIRAVYT
+925 PLLKQGAVLIRGVYT
-940 GLMTWATGLATAEG
+940 GLLTWATALTTSGG
-954 AVGLLGVALRG
+954 AVGVLGIALRG
-965 LLRVI
+965 LLRLI

-988 QSSTFRQGVDEVVR
+988 QSSTFRQAVDEVVR
-1002 DYKNLGNQLLAVGE
+1002 DFKNLGNQLLAVGE

-1043 IMGWIAEVL
+1043 IMGWIADVL
-1052 RLIPGVGETLANWA
+1052 RLIPGVGDTLADWA
-1066 DGLADDLTKEHRDFL
+1066 GSLAEDLTKEHRDFL

-1089 DVEKKWADM
+1089 DVDKKWADLNRDM
-1098 NNNMIRINQ
+1098 VSTNK
-1107 TAVAAIKRQIA
+1107 TAVDLIKRQIA
-1118 TLPDM
+1118 TLPAM
-1123 IKAIQNPEFQFT
+1123 IKAIQNPEFQYT
-1135 ADPETGVTKRDRDI
+1135 ADPETGVTQRDRDI
-1149 KSMTKDLAKMEE
+1149 KAMTKELAKMEE

-1175 RKNLPGRLKL
+1175 RKNLPGRLKI

-1197 KGIGGNEGAAMIKRL
+1197 KGIGGKEGEDAIKRL

-1220 KAETDSYNAMENGS
+1220 KAETDSYNAMDNGS
-1234 KGRANAAKREENALA
+1234 KARENAAKREENALA
-1249 ALTAQYEKLDDAVG
+1249 ALTSQYEKLDDAVG

-1294 AKANKLG
+1294 AKAKKLG
-1301 SGGAEL
+1301 SGGADL
-1307 AGKFEDLR
+1307 AVKFEDLR

-1320 YTTTQAKL
+1320 YATTQAKL

-1340 VQETKKNLLD
+1340 IQETKKSLLD

-1355 RQAGIISE
+1355 REAGIISE

-1413 IRAGLNDVTGTFTQM
+1413 IRAGLNDVTGTFTKM

-1447 TDSLVQVLSGT
+1447 TDSLVEVLSGT

-1495 LAGIGGGI
+1495 LAGMGGGI

-1513 AAKHNGGMV
+1513 AAKHNGGII
-1522 GSKTTGGQQRKNSV
+1522 GSKTTSGQQRKNSV

-1576 NNIMNRGS
+1576 NNIMNQGS
-1584 DGGSG
+1584 GGGSG

-1603 SASVVAAGLTAPE
+1603 SASVVAAGLNAPE

>member
-25 ASAIEAMAKAQDD
+25 TSAIEAMAKAQDD

-48 STRQLEASYKKLEQA
+48 STRELEASYKRLEQA

-80 NATMVEAAQKTE
+80 NASMTEAAQKTE
-92 DLRAKQAQLQQA
+92 ALRQKQAQLQQE

-113 KQEAELARVNRQVE
+113 KQEAALASINKQVE
-127 RAERTEASRAAQVS
+127 RAERAEASRAAQVS

-149 YGIETKTLGAAQSS
+149 YGIETKNIGAAQSS

-168 ASVNKVLQQQENIIA
+168 SSVNKVLQQQENIIA

-191 NKVIQGLQQQAQQAL
+191 NRIIQGLQQQAQQAL

-216 RVVQT
+216 RVVQST
-221 TTSQMGPLA
+221 TNQMGPL
-230 SKIQQIISPS
+230 S
-240 DAARRTLSG
+240 
-249 LQQQVH
+249 
-255 TLASE
+255 
-260 VSTSGNAIK
+260 
-269 DLAQKTKMLNEA
+269 
-281 NRAAAGLAQQIDQYR
+281 
-296 QQVAVMRTA
+296 
-305 RAEYQAA
+305 
-312 RTAVITLAQEMRTAT
+312 
-327 GDTAN
+327 
-332 LTARMASAQ
+332 
-341 QRLSSAARALRDA
+341 
-354 GSAARVSQAGLRT
+354 
-367 AGVDTRNLTAEEQQ
+367 
-381 LVSISQQAT
+381 
-390 KALSTLSGSLRSQSQ
+390 
-405 QALAT
+405 
-410 ARSYSVLASSV
+410 
-421 QASSLMGPLTS
+421 S

-440 AEAARRTL
+440 GEAARRTL
-448 SGLQQQVTTLATEIA
+448 GGLTQQVTTLASEISR
-463 NSGKKVTDITGKIR
+463 SGKNITDITAKIR
-477 QLNEANKSVSAMAQQ
+477 TLNDANKSVSGFAQQ

-497 QQVAAVRAARTE
+497 QQVAAIRAARAE
-509 YRTAMGAVQG
+509 YQVARAAVQS
-519 LAQQMRTATTDTGEL
+519 LAQQMRQATTDTGEL
-534 SNRMQ
+534 SVRMQ
-539 AAQQRLAAAARSL
+539 AAQQRLAGAARAL

-563 LALRSAGIDTRNLN
+563 SALRSAGIDTRNLN
-577 SAEQALIS
+577 AAEQTLIS
-585 TSRQTTSS
+585 TSRQTTSA
-593 INSLTQALRNNAG
+593 INSLTQALRNNGG
-606 ATRDG
+606 AARDG
-611 AKAFSLFRDEGRTTL
+611 TKAFSLFRDEGRTTL

-639 ATAYVGVQGAL
+639 TTAYVGFQGAI

-657 GAYKMRQQALV
+657 NAYKMRQQALV
-668 KISTVVGNSQEALN
+668 KISTVVGESQSALN
-682 AEWQYMLGLSDKLGI
+682 AEWEYMLGLSDKLGI
-697 DLGTL
+697 DIGVVSN
-702 AQSYTKF
+702 SYTRF
-709 AVASTQVG
+709 AVAAKAVG
-717 LSLQESKFIFE
+717 LSLQDSKFIFE

-736 FHLSAAD
+736 FHLSADD
-743 MDGIFRAMQQ
+743 MNGIFRALEQ
-753 MLSKGQVYAEELNS
+753 MLSKGQVYAEELRG
-767 QLAERLPGAV
+767 QLGERLPGAV
-777 ALYAKGMNMTTG
+777 ALFAKGMNMTTAQ
-789 ELLKAMQNSEVLAN
+789 LMKAMENGEVSGEA
-803 SVVNFAREQAKAVD
+803 VINFAREQAKAID
-817 AQLDTATKGVDAME
+817 AQLETASKGVDAME
-831 ARARNAMTEFQL
+831 ARARNAMTSFQL
-843 AIAESG
+843 ALADSG
-849 FLEAYANLLYKITE
+849 FIEAYVQLLQKVTDF
-863 YLNSSD
+863 LNSSD
-869 GHEAAVKLGAAFSSV
+869 GQQAAVNLGQAFSYV

-893 NLDTVIE
+893 NLDTVIT

-906 GLKITRMVLGLVG
+906 GLKITRMVFSLIG

-925 PVLKGGVTLIRAVYT
+925 PLLKQGVVLIRGVYT
-940 GLMTWATGLATAEG
+940 GLMAWATALTTSGG
-954 AVGLLGVALRG
+954 AVGVLGVALRG
-965 LLRVI
+965 LLRLI

-1002 DYKNLGNQLLAVGE
+1002 DFKNLGNQLLAVGE

-1052 RLIPGVGETLANWA
+1052 RLIPGVGDTLADWA
-1066 DGLADDLTKEHRDFL
+1066 DSLSEDLTKEHRDFL

-1098 NNNMIRINQ
+1098 NNNMVRINQ
-1107 TAVAAIKRQIA
+1107 TAVDVIKRQIA
-1118 TLPDM
+1118 TLPEM
-1123 IKAIQNPEFQFT
+1123 LKAIQNPQFQFT
-1135 ADPETGVTKRDRDI
+1135 ADPDTGVTQRDRDV
-1149 KSMTKDLAKMEE
+1149 KAMTKDLAKMEE

-1175 RKNLPGRLKL
+1175 RKNLSGRLKL

-1197 KGIGGNEGAAMIKRL
+1197 KGIGGKEGEDAIKRL
-1212 DAIVAARK
+1212 DAVVAARK
-1220 KAETDSYNAMENGS
+1220 KAETDSYNAMDNGS

-1249 ALTAQYEKLDDAVG
+1249 ALTSQYEKLDDAVG

-1294 AKANKLG
+1294 AKAKKLG

-1320 YTTTQAKL
+1320 YATTQAKL

-1340 VQETKKNLLD
+1340 IQETKKSLLE

-1355 RQAGIISE
+1355 REAGIISE

-1382 QSADTLDQLAQKF
+1382 QSADSLDQLAQKF
-1395 RNVLS
+1395 RNVMS

-1413 IRAGLNDVTGTFTQM
+1413 IRAGLNDVTGTFTKM

-1447 TDSLVQVLSGT
+1447 TDSLVEVLSGT

-1490 MILNS
+1490 MVLNS
-1495 LAGIGGGI
+1495 LAGMGGGI
-1503 GAAATSMGGV
+1503 GAAAASLGGV

-1576 NNIMNRGS
+1576 NNILNQGS
-1584 DGGSG
+1584 GGGSG
-1589 SSNPQDIRVINAID
+1589 TSNPQDIRVINAID
-1603 SASVVAAGLTAPE
+1603 SASVVAAGLNAPE

>member
-25 ASAIEAMAKAQDD
+25 TSAIEAMAKAQDD

-48 STRQLEASYKKLEQA
+48 STRELEASYKRLEQA

-80 NATMVEAAQKTE
+80 NASMTEAAQKTE
-92 DLRAKQAQLQQA
+92 ALRQKQAQLQQE

-113 KQEAELARVNRQVE
+113 KQEAALASINKQVE
-127 RAERTEASRAAQVS
+127 RAERAEASRAAQVS

-149 YGIETKTLGAAQSS
+149 YGIETKNIGAAQSS

-168 ASVNKVLQQQENIIA
+168 SSVNKVLQQQENIIA

-191 NKVIQGLQQQAQQAL
+191 NRIIQGLQQQAQQAL

-216 RVVQT
+216 RVVQST
-221 TTSQMGPLA
+221 TNQMGPL
-230 SKIQQIISPS
+230 S
-240 DAARRTLSG
+240 
-249 LQQQVH
+249 
-255 TLASE
+255 
-260 VSTSGNAIK
+260 
-269 DLAQKTKMLNEA
+269 
-281 NRAAAGLAQQIDQYR
+281 
-296 QQVAVMRTA
+296 
-305 RAEYQAA
+305 
-312 RTAVITLAQEMRTAT
+312 
-327 GDTAN
+327 
-332 LTARMASAQ
+332 
-341 QRLSSAARALRDA
+341 
-354 GSAARVSQAGLRT
+354 
-367 AGVDTRNLTAEEQQ
+367 
-381 LVSISQQAT
+381 
-390 KALSTLSGSLRSQSQ
+390 
-405 QALAT
+405 
-410 ARSYSVLASSV
+410 
-421 QASSLMGPLTS
+421 S

-440 AEAARRTL
+440 GEAARRTL
-448 SGLQQQVTTLATEIA
+448 GGLTQQVTTLATEITR
-463 NSGKKVTDITGKIR
+463 SGKNITDITAKIR
-477 QLNEANKSVSAMAQQ
+477 MLNDANKSVSGFAQQ

-497 QQVAAVRAARTE
+497 QQVAAIRAARAE
-509 YRTAMGAVQG
+509 YQVARAAVQS
-519 LAQQMRTATTDTGEL
+519 LAQQMRQATTDTGEL
-534 SNRMQ
+534 SIRMQ
-539 AAQQRLAAAARSL
+539 AAQQRLAGAARAL

-563 LALRSAGIDTRNLN
+563 SALRSAGIDTRNLN
-577 SAEQALIS
+577 AAEQTLIS
-585 TSRQTTSS
+585 TSRQTTSA
-593 INSLTQALRNNAG
+593 INSLTQALRNNGG
-606 ATRDG
+606 AARDG
-611 AKAFSLFRDEGRTTL
+611 TKAFSLFRDEGRTTL

-639 ATAYVGVQGAL
+639 TTAYVGFQGAI
-650 NQASGAV
+650 NQASGAIN
-657 GAYKMRQQALV
+657 AYKMRQQALV
-668 KISTVVGNSQEALN
+668 KISTVVGESQSALN
-682 AEWQYMLGLSDKLGI
+682 AEWEYMLGLSDKLGI
-697 DLGTL
+697 DIGVVSN
-702 AQSYTKF
+702 SYTRF
-709 AVASTQVG
+709 AVAAKAVG
-717 LSLQESKFIFE
+717 LSLQDSKFIFE

-736 FHLSAAD
+736 FHLSADD
-743 MDGIFRAMQQ
+743 MNGIFRALEQ
-753 MLSKGQVYAEELNS
+753 MLSKGQVYAEELRG
-767 QLAERLPGAV
+767 QLGERLPGAV
-777 ALYAKGMNMTTG
+777 ALFAKGMNMTTAQ
-789 ELLKAMQNSEVLAN
+789 LMKAMENGEVSGEA
-803 SVVNFAREQAKAVD
+803 VINFAREQAKAID
-817 AQLDTATKGVDAME
+817 AQLETASKGVDAME
-831 ARARNAMTEFQL
+831 ARARNAMTSFQL
-843 AIAESG
+843 ALADSG
-849 FLEAYANLLYKITE
+849 FIEAYVQLLQKVTDF
-863 YLNSSD
+863 LNSSD
-869 GHEAAVKLGAAFSSV
+869 GQQAAVNLGQAFSHV

-893 NLDTVIE
+893 NLDTVIT

-906 GLKITRMVLGLVG
+906 GLKITRMVFSLIG

-925 PVLKGGVTLIRAVYT
+925 PLLKQGVVLIRGVYT
-940 GLMTWATGLATAEG
+940 GLMAWATALTTSGG
-954 AVGLLGVALRG
+954 AVGVLGVALRG
-965 LLRVI
+965 LLRLI

-1002 DYKNLGNQLLAVGE
+1002 DFKNLGNQLLAVGE

-1052 RLIPGVGETLANWA
+1052 RLIPGVGDTLADWA
-1066 DGLADDLTKEHRDFL
+1066 DSLSEDLTKEHRDFL

-1098 NNNMIRINQ
+1098 NNNMVRINQ
-1107 TAVAAIKRQIA
+1107 TAVDVIKRQIA
-1118 TLPDM
+1118 TLPEM
-1123 IKAIQNPEFQFT
+1123 LKAIQNPQFQFT
-1135 ADPETGVTKRDRDI
+1135 ADPETGVTQRDRDV
-1149 KSMTKDLAKMEE
+1149 KAMTKDLAKMEE

-1197 KGIGGNEGAAMIKRL
+1197 KGIGGKEGEDAIKRL

-1220 KAETDSYNAMENGS
+1220 KAETDSYNAMDNGS

-1249 ALTAQYEKLDDAVG
+1249 ALTSQYEKLDDAVG

-1294 AKANKLG
+1294 AKAKKLG

-1320 YTTTQAKL
+1320 YATTQAKL

-1340 VQETKKNLLD
+1340 IQETKKSLLD

-1355 RQAGIISE
+1355 REAGIISE

-1382 QSADTLDQLAQKF
+1382 QSADSLDQLAQKF
-1395 RNVLS
+1395 RNVMS

-1447 TDSLVQVLSGT
+1447 TDSLVEVLSGT
-1458 MSLGDAFRSLGAT
+1458 MSLQDAFRSLGAT

-1490 MILNS
+1490 MVLNS
-1495 LAGIGGGI
+1495 LAGMGGGI
-1503 GAAATSMGGV
+1503 GAAAASLGGV
-1513 AAKHNGGMV
+1513 AAKHNGGII

-1576 NNIMNRGS
+1576 NNIMNQGS
-1584 DGGSG
+1584 GSGSG

-1603 SASVVAAGLTAPE
+1603 SASVVAAGLNAPE

>member
-15 DFSQKPLKAV
+15 DFSQKPLNAV
-25 ASAIEAMAKAQDD
+25 TSAIEAMAKAQDD

-48 STRQLEASYKKLEQA
+48 STRELEASYKRLEQA

-80 NATMVEAAQKTE
+80 NASMTEAAQKTE
-92 DLRAKQAQLQQA
+92 ALRQKQAQLQQE

-113 KQEAELARVNRQVE
+113 KQEAALASINKQVE
-127 RAERTEASRAAQVS
+127 RAERAEASRAAQVS

-149 YGIETKTLGAAQSS
+149 YGIETKNLGAAQSS

-230 SKIQQIISPS
+230 S
-240 DAARRTLSG
+240 
-249 LQQQVH
+249 
-255 TLASE
+255 
-260 VSTSGNAIK
+260 
-269 DLAQKTKMLNEA
+269 
-281 NRAAAGLAQQIDQYR
+281 
-296 QQVAVMRTA
+296 
-305 RAEYQAA
+305 
-312 RTAVITLAQEMRTAT
+312 
-327 GDTAN
+327 
-332 LTARMASAQ
+332 
-341 QRLSSAARALRDA
+341 
-354 GSAARVSQAGLRT
+354 
-367 AGVDTRNLTAEEQQ
+367 
-381 LVSISQQAT
+381 
-390 KALSTLSGSLRSQSQ
+390 
-405 QALAT
+405 
-410 ARSYSVLASSV
+410 
-421 QASSLMGPLTS
+421 

-440 AEAARRTL
+440 SDAARRTL

-463 NSGKKVTDITGKIR
+463 NSGKKITDITGKIR

-497 QQVAAVRAARTE
+497 QQVAAIRAARAE

-534 SNRMQ
+534 STRMQ

-563 LALRSAGIDTRNLN
+563 SALRAAGIDTRNLDR
-577 SAEQALIS
+577 AERALIS
-585 TSRQTTSS
+585 TSRQTSSS

-657 GAYKMRQQALV
+657 NAYKMRQQALV
-668 KISTVVGNSQEALN
+668 KISTVVGESQSALN
-682 AEWQYMLGLSDKLGI
+682 AEWEYMLGLSDKLGI
-697 DLGTL
+697 DIGVVSN
-702 AQSYTKF
+702 SYTRF
-709 AVASTQVG
+709 AVAAKAVG
-717 LSLQESKFIFE
+717 LSLQDSKFIFE

-736 FHLSAAD
+736 FHLSADD
-743 MDGIFRAMQQ
+743 MNGIFRALEQ
-753 MLSKGQVYAEELNS
+753 MLSKGQVYAEELRG
-767 QLAERLPGAV
+767 QLGERLPGAV
-777 ALYAKGMNMTTG
+777 ALFAKGMNMTTAQ
-789 ELLKAMQNSEVLAN
+789 LMKAMENGEVSGEA
-803 SVVNFAREQAKAVD
+803 VINFAREQAKAID
-817 AQLDTATKGVDAME
+817 AQLETASKGVDAME
-831 ARARNAMTEFQL
+831 ARTRNAMTMFQL
-843 AIAESG
+843 ALADSG
-849 FLEAYANLLYKITE
+849 YIDAYVNLLQKVTDF
-863 YLNSSD
+863 LNSSD
-869 GHEAAVKLGAAFSSV
+869 GKEAAVKLGEAFSYV
-884 ADTLVYLID
+884 ADTLGYLID
-893 NLDTVIE
+893 NLDTVIT

-919 SIRTML
+919 SIREML
-925 PVLKGGVTLIRAVYT
+925 PLLKEGVVLIRGVYT

-1043 IMGWIAEVL
+1043 IMGWIADVL

-1066 DGLADDLTKEHRDFL
+1066 DSLAEDMTKEHRDFL
-1081 ESTGKVWD
+1081 ESTGRVWD
-1089 DVEKKWADM
+1089 DVDKKWAEL
-1098 NNNMIRINQ
+1098 NKNMVDTNK
-1107 TAVAAIKRQIA
+1107 TAVDVIRGQVA
-1118 TLPDM
+1118 TLMAD
-1123 IKAIQNPEFQFT
+1123 IKAITNPQFQYT
-1135 ADPETGVTKRDRDI
+1135 ADPETGVTQRDRDI
-1149 KSMTKDLAKMEE
+1149 KGMTKDLAKMEE
-1161 QAKKAGVAAQKALQ
+1161 QAKKAGIAAQKALQ
-1175 RKNLPGRLKL
+1175 RKNLPGRLKI

-1197 KGIGGNEGAAMIKRL
+1197 KSIGGDEGAAMIKRL

-1234 KGRANAAKREENALA
+1234 KARENAAKREENALA
-1249 ALTAQYEKLDDAVG
+1249 ALTSQYEKLDDAVG

-1270 PNATFDDRLQAKLQ
+1270 PNASFDDRLQAKLQ

-1320 YTTTQAKL
+1320 YATTQAKL

-1495 LAGIGGGI
+1495 LVGIGGGI

-1522 GSKTTGGQQRKNSV
+1522 GSKTTSGQQRKNSV

-1576 NNIMNRGS
+1576 NNIMNQGS
-1584 DGGSG
+1584 GSGSGSG
-1589 SSNPQDIRVINAID
+1589 SSNLQDIRVINAID
-1603 SASVVAAGLTAPE
+1603 SASVVAAGLSAPE
-1616 NSKVILNYIKANKQ
+1616 NSKVVLNFIKANKQ
-1630 AVKQVLG
+1630 AVKQILG

>member
-25 ASAIEAMAKAQDD
+25 TSAIESMAKAQED

-92 DLRAKQAQLQQA
+92 GLRAKQAQLQQA

-113 KQEAELARVNRQVE
+113 KQEAELARMNKQVE

-149 YGIETKTLGAAQSS
+149 YGIETKNLGAAQSS

-230 SKIQQIISPS
+230 S
-240 DAARRTLSG
+240 
-249 LQQQVH
+249 
-255 TLASE
+255 
-260 VSTSGNAIK
+260 
-269 DLAQKTKMLNEA
+269 
-281 NRAAAGLAQQIDQYR
+281 
-296 QQVAVMRTA
+296 
-305 RAEYQAA
+305 
-312 RTAVITLAQEMRTAT
+312 
-327 GDTAN
+327 
-332 LTARMASAQ
+332 
-341 QRLSSAARALRDA
+341 
-354 GSAARVSQAGLRT
+354 
-367 AGVDTRNLTAEEQQ
+367 
-381 LVSISQQAT
+381 
-390 KALSTLSGSLRSQSQ
+390 
-405 QALAT
+405 
-410 ARSYSVLASSV
+410 
-421 QASSLMGPLTS
+421 

-440 AEAARRTL
+440 SDAARRTL

-463 NSGKKVTDITGKIR
+463 NSGKKITDITGKIR
-477 QLNEANKSVSAMAQQ
+477 QLNDANKSISAMAQQ

-497 QQVAAVRAARTE
+497 QQVAAIRAARAE

-534 SNRMQ
+534 SVRMQ

-563 LALRSAGIDTRNLN
+563 SALRAAGVDTRNLN

-593 INSLTQALRNNAG
+593 INTLTQALRNNSG

-611 AKAFSLFRDEGRTTL
+611 SKAFSLFRDEGRTTL

-639 ATAYVGVQGAL
+639 ATAYVGIQGAL

-657 GAYKMRQQALV
+657 NAYKMRQQALV
-668 KISTVVGNSQEALN
+668 KISTVVGESQAALN
-682 AEWQYMLGLSDKLGI
+682 DEWRYMLGLADKLGI
-697 DLGTL
+697 DIGVVSN
-702 AQSYTKF
+702 SYTRF
-709 AVASTQVG
+709 AVAAKAVG
-717 LSLQESKFIFE
+717 LSLQDSKFIFE

-736 FHLSAAD
+736 FHLSADD
-743 MDGIFRAMQQ
+743 MNGIFRALEQ
-753 MLSKGQVYAEELNS
+753 MLSKGQVYAEELRG
-767 QLAERLPGAV
+767 QLGERLPGAV
-777 ALYAKGMNMTTG
+777 ALFAKGMNMTTAQ
-789 ELLKAMQNSEVLAN
+789 LMKAMENGEVSGEA
-803 SVVNFAREQAKAVD
+803 VINFAREQAKAID
-817 AQLDTATKGVDAME
+817 AQLATATKGVDAME
-831 ARARNAMTEFQL
+831 ARARNAMNAFQL
-843 AIAESG
+843 ALADSG
-849 FLEAYANLLYKITE
+849 YIDAYVQLLQKITQF
-863 YLNSSD
+863 LSSPD
-869 GHEAAVKLGAAFSSV
+869 GMEGARKLGEAFSFV
-884 ADTLVYLID
+884 ADSLVYLID
-893 NLDTVIE
+893 NLDTVIT

-906 GLKITRMVLGLVG
+906 GLKITQMFLGIIATFRKWLPDIKTAVG
-919 SIRTML
+919 
-925 PVLKGGVTLIRAVYT
+925 LIRGVYA
-940 GLMTWATGLATAEG
+940 GLLTWASGLATVEG
-954 AVGLLGVALRG
+954 AIGLLGIALRG
-965 LLRVI
+965 LLRII
-970 PFVGAAL
+970 PFIGMAL
-977 IAYDIGSIMYD
+977 IAYDIGAILYE
-988 QSSTFRQGVDEVVR
+988 QSATFRQGVDEVIR
-1002 DYKNLGNQLLAVGE
+1002 DYKNLGNQLLAIGE

-1043 IMGWIAEVL
+1043 IMGWISDVL
-1052 RLIPGVGETLANWA
+1052 RLIPGVGETLAEWS
-1066 DGLADDLTKEHRDFL
+1066 DSLAEDLTKEHRDFL

-1089 DVEKKWADM
+1089 DVDRKWVEL
-1098 NNNMIRINQ
+1098 NNNMVSVNK
-1107 TAVAAIKRQIA
+1107 TAVDLIKRQIA
-1118 TLPDM
+1118 TLPAM

-1135 ADPETGVTKRDRDI
+1135 ADPETGVTPRDRDV
-1149 KSMTKDLAKMEE
+1149 KALTKDLGKMEE
-1161 QAKKAGVAAQKALQ
+1161 QAKKAEVAAQKALQ
-1175 RKNLPGRLKL
+1175 RKNLPGRLKI

-1190 APQYQRA
+1190 APQYARA
-1197 KGIGGNEGAAMIKRL
+1197 KSIGGDEGAAAAKRL

-1234 KGRANAAKREENALA
+1234 KGRANAAKKEENALA
-1249 ALTAQYEKLDDAVG
+1249 SLTSQYEKLNDAVG
-1263 VKQSKVD
+1263 VKESKVD
-1270 PNATFDDRLQAKLQ
+1270 PSATFDDRLAAKLQ
-1284 AVNTQYDQLI
+1284 AVNTQYDQMA
-1294 AKANKLG
+1294 AKAAKLG
-1301 SGGAEL
+1301 SGGAALGE
-1307 AGKFEDLR
+1307 KIEDLR

-1340 VQETKKNLLD
+1340 VQETKKSLLE

-1368 QTSELYATMNVNLQ
+1368 QTTELYANMNGNLQ
-1382 QSADTLDQLAQKF
+1382 QSALNLEQLALKF
-1395 RNVLS
+1395 KNVMS
-1400 PEDYAALMAKIAQ
+1400 PEDFAALMAKIAQ
-1413 IRAGLNDVTGTFTQM
+1413 IRAGLNDVSGAFTQM

-1436 LDGLATGLQSV
+1436 LDGLATGLTSV
-1447 TDSLVQVLSGT
+1447 KDSLVAVISGT
-1458 MSLGDAFRSLGAT
+1458 MSLGDAFRNLGAT
-1471 VTKFFA
+1471 IASFFA
-1477 DFLMKIAQAILQQ
+1477 DFMMKIAQAILQQ
-1490 MILNS
+1490 IILNS
-1495 LAGIGGGI
+1495 LAGMGGGI
-1503 GAAATSMGGV
+1503 GSAAVSLGGAV
-1513 AAKHNGGMV
+1513 AKHNGGII
-1522 GSKTTGGQQRKNSV
+1522 GSKTTSGTQVKSSV

-1576 NNIMNRGS
+1576 DNVLNQSRAGAMPAMTPQNIK
-1584 DGGSG
+1584 
-1589 SSNPQDIRVINAID
+1589 VVNAID
-1603 SASVVAAGLTAPE
+1603 AGSVVAEGLSAPGNE
-1616 NSKVILNYIKANKQ
+1616 KVILNYIKANKQ
-1630 AVKQVLG
+1630 AVKQILG

>member
-25 ASAIEAMAKAQDD
+25 TSAIEAMAKAQDD

-48 STRQLEASYKKLEQA
+48 STRELEASYKRLEQA

-80 NATMVEAAQKTE
+80 NASMTEAAQKTE
-92 DLRAKQAQLQQA
+92 ALRQKQAQLQQE

-113 KQEAELARVNRQVE
+113 KQEAALASINKQVE
-127 RAERTEASRAAQVS
+127 RAERAEASRAAQVS

-149 YGIETKTLGAAQSS
+149 YGIETKNIGAAQSS

-168 ASVNKVLQQQENIIA
+168 SSVNKVLQQQENIIA

-191 NKVIQGLQQQAQQAL
+191 NRIIQGLQQQAQQAL

-216 RVVQT
+216 RVIQT
-221 TTSQMGPLA
+221 TTNQMGPL
-230 SKIQQIISPS
+230 S
-240 DAARRTLSG
+240 
-249 LQQQVH
+249 
-255 TLASE
+255 
-260 VSTSGNAIK
+260 
-269 DLAQKTKMLNEA
+269 
-281 NRAAAGLAQQIDQYR
+281 
-296 QQVAVMRTA
+296 
-305 RAEYQAA
+305 
-312 RTAVITLAQEMRTAT
+312 
-327 GDTAN
+327 
-332 LTARMASAQ
+332 
-341 QRLSSAARALRDA
+341 
-354 GSAARVSQAGLRT
+354 
-367 AGVDTRNLTAEEQQ
+367 
-381 LVSISQQAT
+381 
-390 KALSTLSGSLRSQSQ
+390 
-405 QALAT
+405 
-410 ARSYSVLASSV
+410 
-421 QASSLMGPLTS
+421 S

-440 AEAARRTL
+440 GEAARRTL
-448 SGLQQQVTTLATEIA
+448 GGLTQQVTTLASEISR
-463 NSGKKVTDITGKIR
+463 SGKNITDITAKIR
-477 QLNEANKSVSAMAQQ
+477 MLNDANKSVSGFAQQ

-497 QQVAAVRAARTE
+497 QQVAAIRAARAE
-509 YRTAMGAVQG
+509 YQVARAAVQS
-519 LAQQMRTATTDTGEL
+519 LAQQMRQATTDTGEL
-534 SNRMQ
+534 SIRMQ
-539 AAQQRLAAAARSL
+539 AAQQRLAGAARAL

-563 LALRSAGIDTRNLN
+563 SALRSAGIDTRNLN
-577 SAEQALIS
+577 AAEQTLIS
-585 TSRQTTSS
+585 TSRQTTSA
-593 INSLTQALRNNAG
+593 INSLTQALRNNGG
-606 ATRDG
+606 AARDG
-611 AKAFSLFRDEGRTTL
+611 SKAFSIFRDEGRTTL
-626 SMLQRIRGEVLGL
+626 SMVQRIRGEVLGL
-639 ATAYVGVQGAL
+639 TTAYVGFQGAI

-657 GAYKMRQQALV
+657 NAYKMRQQALV
-668 KISTVVGNSQEALN
+668 KISTVVGESQSALN
-682 AEWQYMLGLSDKLGI
+682 AEWEYMLGLSDKLGI
-697 DLGTL
+697 DIGVVSN
-702 AQSYTKF
+702 SYTRF
-709 AVASTQVG
+709 AVAAKAVG
-717 LSLQESKFIFE
+717 LSLQDSKFIFE

-736 FHLSAAD
+736 FHLSADD
-743 MDGIFRAMQQ
+743 MNGIFRALEQ
-753 MLSKGQVYAEELNS
+753 MLSKGQVYAEELRG
-767 QLAERLPGAV
+767 QLGERLPGAV
-777 ALYAKGMNMTTG
+777 ALFAKGMNMTTTQ
-789 ELLKAMQNSEVLAN
+789 LMKAMENGEVSGEA
-803 SVVNFAREQAKAVD
+803 VINFAREQAKAID
-817 AQLDTATKGVDAME
+817 AQLETASKGVDAME
-831 ARARNAMTEFQL
+831 ARARNAMTSFQL
-843 AIAESG
+843 ALADSG
-849 FLEAYANLLYKITE
+849 FIEAYVQLLQKVTE
-863 YLNSSD
+863 FLNSSD
-869 GHEAAVKLGAAFSSV
+869 GQQAAVNLGQAFSYV

-893 NLDTVIE
+893 NLDTVIT

-906 GLKITRMVLGLVG
+906 GLKITRMVFSLIG

-925 PVLKGGVTLIRAVYT
+925 PLLKQGAVLIRGVYT
-940 GLMTWATGLATAEG
+940 GLLTWATALTTSGG
-954 AVGLLGVALRG
+954 AVGVLGIALRG
-965 LLRVI
+965 LLRLI

-988 QSSTFRQGVDEVVR
+988 QSSTFRQAVDEVVR
-1002 DYKNLGNQLLAVGE
+1002 DFKNLGNQLLAVGE

-1043 IMGWIAEVL
+1043 IMGWIADVL
-1052 RLIPGVGETLANWA
+1052 RLIPGVGDTLADWA
-1066 DGLADDLTKEHRDFL
+1066 GSLAEDLTKEHRDFL

-1089 DVEKKWADM
+1089 DVDKKWADLNRDM
-1098 NNNMIRINQ
+1098 VSTNK
-1107 TAVAAIKRQIA
+1107 TAVDLIKRQIA
-1118 TLPDM
+1118 TLPAM
-1123 IKAIQNPEFQFT
+1123 IKAIQNPEFQYT
-1135 ADPETGVTKRDRDI
+1135 ADPETGVTQRDRDI
-1149 KSMTKDLAKMEE
+1149 KAMTKELAKMEE

-1175 RKNLPGRLKL
+1175 RKNLPGRLKI

-1197 KGIGGNEGAAMIKRL
+1197 KGIGGKEGEDAIKRL

-1220 KAETDSYNAMENGS
+1220 KAETDSYNAMDNGS
-1234 KGRANAAKREENALA
+1234 KARENAAKREENALA
-1249 ALTAQYEKLDDAVG
+1249 ALTSQYEKLDDAVG

-1294 AKANKLG
+1294 AKAKKLG
-1301 SGGAEL
+1301 SGGADL
-1307 AGKFEDLR
+1307 AVKFEDLR

-1320 YTTTQAKL
+1320 YATTQAKL

-1340 VQETKKNLLD
+1340 IQETKKSLLD

-1355 RQAGIISE
+1355 REAGIISE

-1413 IRAGLNDVTGTFTQM
+1413 IRAGLNDVTGTFTKM

-1447 TDSLVQVLSGT
+1447 TDSLVEVLSGT

-1490 MILNS
+1490 MVLNS
-1495 LAGIGGGI
+1495 LAGMGGGI
-1503 GAAATSMGGV
+1503 GAAAASLGGV
-1513 AAKHNGGMV
+1513 AAKHNGGII
-1522 GSKTTGGQQRKNSV
+1522 GSKTSGGQQRKNSV

-1576 NNIMNRGS
+1576 NNIMNQGS
-1584 DGGSG
+1584 GGGSG

-1603 SASVVAAGLTAPE
+1603 SASVVAAGLNAPE

>member
-25 ASAIEAMAKAQDD
+25 TSAIEAMAKAQDD

-48 STRQLEASYKKLEQA
+48 STRELEASYKRLEQA

-80 NATMVEAAQKTE
+80 NASMTEAAQKTE
-92 DLRAKQAQLQQA
+92 ALRQKQAQLQQE

-113 KQEAELARVNRQVE
+113 KQEAALASINKQVE
-127 RAERTEASRAAQVS
+127 RAERAEASRAAQVS

-149 YGIETKTLGAAQSS
+149 YGIETKNIGAAQSS

-168 ASVNKVLQQQENIIA
+168 SSVNKVLQQQENIIA

-191 NKVIQGLQQQAQQAL
+191 NRIIQGLQQQAQQAL

-216 RVVQT
+216 RVVQST
-221 TTSQMGPLA
+221 TNQMGPL
-230 SKIQQIISPS
+230 S
-240 DAARRTLSG
+240 
-249 LQQQVH
+249 
-255 TLASE
+255 
-260 VSTSGNAIK
+260 
-269 DLAQKTKMLNEA
+269 
-281 NRAAAGLAQQIDQYR
+281 
-296 QQVAVMRTA
+296 
-305 RAEYQAA
+305 
-312 RTAVITLAQEMRTAT
+312 
-327 GDTAN
+327 
-332 LTARMASAQ
+332 
-341 QRLSSAARALRDA
+341 
-354 GSAARVSQAGLRT
+354 
-367 AGVDTRNLTAEEQQ
+367 
-381 LVSISQQAT
+381 
-390 KALSTLSGSLRSQSQ
+390 
-405 QALAT
+405 
-410 ARSYSVLASSV
+410 
-421 QASSLMGPLTS
+421 S

-440 AEAARRTL
+440 GEAARRTL
-448 SGLQQQVTTLATEIA
+448 GGLTQQVTTLASEISR
-463 NSGKKVTDITGKIR
+463 SGKNITDITAKIR
-477 QLNEANKSVSAMAQQ
+477 TLNDANKSVSGFAQQ

-497 QQVAAVRAARTE
+497 QQVAAIRAARAE
-509 YRTAMGAVQG
+509 YQVARAAVQT
-519 LAQQMRTATTDTGEL
+519 LAQQMRQATTDTGEL
-534 SNRMQ
+534 SVRMQ
-539 AAQQRLAAAARSL
+539 AAQQRLAGAARAL

-563 LALRSAGIDTRNLN
+563 SALRSAGIDTRNLN
-577 SAEQALIS
+577 AAEQTLIS
-585 TSRQTTSS
+585 TSRQTTSA
-593 INSLTQALRNNAG
+593 INSLTQALRNNGG
-606 ATRDG
+606 AARDG
-611 AKAFSLFRDEGRTTL
+611 TKAFSLFRDEGRTTL

-639 ATAYVGVQGAL
+639 TTAYVGFQGAI

-657 GAYKMRQQALV
+657 NAYKMRQQALV
-668 KISTVVGNSQEALN
+668 KISTVVGESQSALN
-682 AEWQYMLGLSDKLGI
+682 AEWEYMLGLSDKLGI
-697 DLGTL
+697 DIGVVSN
-702 AQSYTKF
+702 SYTRF
-709 AVASTQVG
+709 AVAAKAVG
-717 LSLQESKFIFE
+717 LSLQDSKFIFE

-736 FHLSAAD
+736 FHLSADD
-743 MDGIFRAMQQ
+743 MNGIFRALEQ
-753 MLSKGQVYAEELNS
+753 MLSKGQVYAEELRG
-767 QLAERLPGAV
+767 QLGERLPGAV
-777 ALYAKGMNMTTG
+777 ALFAKGMNMTTAQ
-789 ELLKAMQNSEVLAN
+789 LMKAMENGEVSGEA
-803 SVVNFAREQAKAVD
+803 VINFAREQAKAID
-817 AQLDTATKGVDAME
+817 AQLETASKGVDAME
-831 ARARNAMTEFQL
+831 ARARNAMTSFQL
-843 AIAESG
+843 ALADSG
-849 FLEAYANLLYKITE
+849 FIEAYVQLLQKVTDF
-863 YLNSSD
+863 LNSSD
-869 GHEAAVKLGAAFSSV
+869 GQQAAVNLGQAFSYV

-893 NLDTVIE
+893 NLDTVIT

-906 GLKITRMVLGLVG
+906 GLKITRMVFSLIG

-925 PVLKGGVTLIRAVYT
+925 PLLKQGVVLIRGVYT
-940 GLMTWATGLATAEG
+940 GLMAWATALTTSGG
-954 AVGLLGVALRG
+954 AVGVLGVALRG
-965 LLRVI
+965 LLRLI

-1002 DYKNLGNQLLAVGE
+1002 DFKNLGNQLLAVGE

-1052 RLIPGVGETLANWA
+1052 RLIPGVGDTLADWA
-1066 DGLADDLTKEHRDFL
+1066 DSLSEDLTKEHRDFL

-1098 NNNMIRINQ
+1098 NNNMVRINQ
-1107 TAVAAIKRQIA
+1107 TAVDVIKRQIA
-1118 TLPDM
+1118 TLPEM
-1123 IKAIQNPEFQFT
+1123 LKAIQNPQFQFT
-1135 ADPETGVTKRDRDI
+1135 ADPDTGVTQRDRDV
-1149 KSMTKDLAKMEE
+1149 KAMTKDLAKMEE

-1197 KGIGGNEGAAMIKRL
+1197 KGIGGKEGEDAIKRL

-1220 KAETDSYNAMENGS
+1220 KAETDSYNAMDNGS

-1249 ALTAQYEKLDDAVG
+1249 ALTSQYEKLDDAVG

-1294 AKANKLG
+1294 AKAKKLG

-1320 YTTTQAKL
+1320 YATTQAKL

-1340 VQETKKNLLD
+1340 IQETKKSLLD

-1355 RQAGIISE
+1355 REAGIISE

-1382 QSADTLDQLAQKF
+1382 QSADSLDQLAQKF
-1395 RNVLS
+1395 RNVMS

-1447 TDSLVQVLSGT
+1447 TDSLVEVLSGT
-1458 MSLGDAFRSLGAT
+1458 MSLQDAFRSLGAT

-1490 MILNS
+1490 MVLNS
-1495 LAGIGGGI
+1495 LAGFGGGI
-1503 GAAATSMGGV
+1503 GAAATSLGGV

-1576 NNIMNRGS
+1576 NNIMNQ
-1584 DGGSG
+1584 GSG
-1589 SSNPQDIRVINAID
+1589 SGSGSPSPQEIRIINAMD
-1603 SASVVAAGLTAPE
+1603 PASFVAAGLNAPE
-1616 NSKVILNYIKANKQ
+1616 NSKLVLNYLKANKQ
-1630 AVKQVLG
+1630 AVKQILG

>member
-15 DFSQKPLKAV
+15 DFSQKPLNAV
-25 ASAIEAMAKAQDD
+25 TSAIEAMAKAQDD

-48 STRQLEASYKKLEQA
+48 STRELEASYKRLEQA

-80 NATMVEAAQKTE
+80 NASMTEAAQKTE
-92 DLRAKQAQLQQA
+92 ALRQKQAQLQQE

-113 KQEAELARVNRQVE
+113 KQEAGLASINKQVE
-127 RAERTEASRAAQVS
+127 RAERAEASRAAQVS

-149 YGIETKTLGAAQSS
+149 YGIETKNIGAAQSS

-168 ASVNKVLQQQENIIA
+168 SSVNKVLQQQENIIA

-191 NKVIQGLQQQAQQAL
+191 NRIIQGLQQQAQQAL

-216 RVVQT
+216 RVIQT
-221 TTSQMGPLA
+221 TTNQMGPL
-230 SKIQQIISPS
+230 S
-240 DAARRTLSG
+240 
-249 LQQQVH
+249 
-255 TLASE
+255 
-260 VSTSGNAIK
+260 
-269 DLAQKTKMLNEA
+269 
-281 NRAAAGLAQQIDQYR
+281 
-296 QQVAVMRTA
+296 
-305 RAEYQAA
+305 
-312 RTAVITLAQEMRTAT
+312 
-327 GDTAN
+327 
-332 LTARMASAQ
+332 
-341 QRLSSAARALRDA
+341 
-354 GSAARVSQAGLRT
+354 
-367 AGVDTRNLTAEEQQ
+367 
-381 LVSISQQAT
+381 
-390 KALSTLSGSLRSQSQ
+390 
-405 QALAT
+405 
-410 ARSYSVLASSV
+410 
-421 QASSLMGPLTS
+421 S

-440 AEAARRTL
+440 GEAARRTL
-448 SGLQQQVTTLATEIA
+448 GGLTQQVTTLASEISR
-463 NSGKKVTDITGKIR
+463 SGKNITDITAKIR
-477 QLNEANKSVSAMAQQ
+477 MLNDANKSVSGFAQQ

-497 QQVAAVRAARTE
+497 QQVAAIRAARAE
-509 YRTAMGAVQG
+509 YQVARAAVQS
-519 LAQQMRTATTDTGEL
+519 LAQQMRQATTDTGEL
-534 SNRMQ
+534 SIRMQ
-539 AAQQRLAAAARSL
+539 AAQQRLAGAARAL

-563 LALRSAGIDTRNLN
+563 SALRSAGIDTRNLN
-577 SAEQALIS
+577 AAEQTLIS
-585 TSRQTTSS
+585 TSRQTTSA
-593 INSLTQALRNNAG
+593 INSLTQALRNNGG
-606 ATRDG
+606 AARDG
-611 AKAFSLFRDEGRTTL
+611 SKAFSIFRDEGRTTL
-626 SMLQRIRGEVLGL
+626 SMVQRIRGEVLGL
-639 ATAYVGVQGAL
+639 TTAYVGFQGAI

-657 GAYKMRQQALV
+657 NAYKMRQQALV
-668 KISTVVGNSQEALN
+668 KISTVVGESQSALN
-682 AEWQYMLGLSDKLGI
+682 SEWEYMLGLSDKLGI
-697 DLGTL
+697 DIGVVSN
-702 AQSYTKF
+702 SYTRF
-709 AVASTQVG
+709 AVAAKAVG
-717 LSLQESKFIFE
+717 LSLQDSKFIFE

-736 FHLSAAD
+736 FHLSADD
-743 MDGIFRAMQQ
+743 MNGIFRALEQ
-753 MLSKGQVYAEELNS
+753 MLSKGQVYAEELRG
-767 QLAERLPGAV
+767 QLGERLPGAV
-777 ALYAKGMNMTTG
+777 ALFAKGMNMTTTQ
-789 ELLKAMQNSEVLAN
+789 LMKAMENGEVSGEA
-803 SVVNFAREQAKAVD
+803 VINFAREQAKAID
-817 AQLDTATKGVDAME
+817 AQLETASKGVDAME
-831 ARARNAMTEFQL
+831 ARARNAMTSFQL
-843 AIAESG
+843 ALADSG
-849 FLEAYANLLYKITE
+849 FIEAYVQLLQKVTE
-863 YLNSSD
+863 FLNSSD
-869 GHEAAVKLGAAFSSV
+869 GQQAAVNLGQAFSYV

-893 NLDTVIE
+893 NLDTVIT

-906 GLKITRMVLGLVG
+906 GLKITRMVFSLIG

-925 PVLKGGVTLIRAVYT
+925 PLLKQGAVLIRGVYT
-940 GLMTWATGLATAEG
+940 GLLTWATALTTSGG
-954 AVGLLGVALRG
+954 AVGVLGIALRG
-965 LLRVI
+965 LLRLI

-988 QSSTFRQGVDEVVR
+988 QSSTFRQAVDEVVR
-1002 DYKNLGNQLLAVGE
+1002 DFKNLGNQLLAVGE

-1043 IMGWIAEVL
+1043 IMGWIADVL
-1052 RLIPGVGETLANWA
+1052 RLIPGVGDTLADWA
-1066 DGLADDLTKEHRDFL
+1066 GSLAEDLTKEHRDFL

-1089 DVEKKWADM
+1089 DVDKKWADLNRDM
-1098 NNNMIRINQ
+1098 VSTNK
-1107 TAVAAIKRQIA
+1107 TAVDLIKRQIA
-1118 TLPDM
+1118 TLPAM
-1123 IKAIQNPEFQFT
+1123 IKAIQNPEFQYT
-1135 ADPETGVTKRDRDI
+1135 ADPETGVTPRDRDI
-1149 KSMTKDLAKMEE
+1149 KAMTKELAKMEE
-1161 QAKKAGVAAQKALQ
+1161 QAKKAGIAAQKALQ

-1197 KGIGGNEGAAMIKRL
+1197 KGIGGKEGEDAIKRL

-1220 KAETDSYNAMENGS
+1220 KAETDSYNAMDNGS
-1234 KGRANAAKREENALA
+1234 KARENAAKREENALA
-1249 ALTAQYEKLDDAVG
+1249 ALTSQYEKLDDAVG

-1294 AKANKLG
+1294 AKAKKLG

-1340 VQETKKNLLD
+1340 VQETKKSLLD

-1382 QSADTLDQLAQKF
+1382 QSANTLDQLAQKF

-1576 NNIMNRGS
+1576 NNIMNQGS
-1584 DGGSG
+1584 GSGSG

-1603 SASVVAAGLTAPE
+1603 SASVVAAGLNAPE

>member
-25 ASAIEAMAKAQDD
+25 TSAIEAMAKAQDD

-48 STRQLEASYKKLEQA
+48 STRELEASYKRLEQA

-80 NATMVEAAQKTE
+80 NASMTEAAQKTE
-92 DLRAKQAQLQQA
+92 ALRQKQAQLQQQ

-113 KQEAELARVNRQVE
+113 KQEAALASINKQVE
-127 RAERTEASRAAQVS
+127 RAERAEASRAAQVS

-149 YGIETKTLGAAQSS
+149 YGIETKNIGAAQSS

-168 ASVNKVLQQQENIIA
+168 SSVNKVLQQQEHIIA

-191 NKVIQGLQQQAQQAL
+191 NRIIQGLQQQAQQAL

-216 RVVQT
+216 RVVQNT
-221 TTSQMGPLA
+221 TNQMGPL
-230 SKIQQIISPS
+230 S
-240 DAARRTLSG
+240 
-249 LQQQVH
+249 
-255 TLASE
+255 
-260 VSTSGNAIK
+260 
-269 DLAQKTKMLNEA
+269 
-281 NRAAAGLAQQIDQYR
+281 
-296 QQVAVMRTA
+296 
-305 RAEYQAA
+305 
-312 RTAVITLAQEMRTAT
+312 
-327 GDTAN
+327 
-332 LTARMASAQ
+332 
-341 QRLSSAARALRDA
+341 
-354 GSAARVSQAGLRT
+354 
-367 AGVDTRNLTAEEQQ
+367 
-381 LVSISQQAT
+381 
-390 KALSTLSGSLRSQSQ
+390 
-405 QALAT
+405 
-410 ARSYSVLASSV
+410 
-421 QASSLMGPLTS
+421 S

-440 AEAARRTL
+440 GEAARRTL
-448 SGLQQQVTTLATEIA
+448 GGLTQQVTTLATEITR
-463 NSGKKVTDITGKIR
+463 SGKNITDITAKIR
-477 QLNEANKSVSAMAQQ
+477 MLNDANKSVSGFAQQ

-497 QQVAAVRAARTE
+497 QQVAAIRAARAE
-509 YRTAMGAVQG
+509 YQVARAAVQS
-519 LAQQMRTATTDTGEL
+519 LAQQMRQATTDTGEL
-534 SNRMQ
+534 SIRMQ
-539 AAQQRLAAAARSL
+539 AAQQRLAGAARAL

-563 LALRSAGIDTRNLN
+563 SSLRSAGIDTRNLN
-577 SAEQALIS
+577 AAEQTLIS
-585 TSRQTTSS
+585 TSRQTTSA
-593 INSLTQALRNNAG
+593 INSLTQALRNNGG
-606 ATRDG
+606 AARDG
-611 AKAFSLFRDEGRTTL
+611 TKAFSLFRDEGRTTL

-639 ATAYVGVQGAL
+639 TTAYVGFQGAI

-657 GAYKMRQQALV
+657 NAYKMRQQALV
-668 KISTVVGNSQEALN
+668 KISTVVGESQSALN
-682 AEWQYMLGLSDKLGI
+682 AEWEYMLGLSDKLGI
-697 DLGTL
+697 DIGVVSN
-702 AQSYTKF
+702 SYTRF
-709 AVASTQVG
+709 AVAAKAVG
-717 LSLQESKFIFE
+717 LSLQDSKFIFE

-736 FHLSAAD
+736 FHLSADD
-743 MDGIFRAMQQ
+743 MNGIFRALEQ
-753 MLSKGQVYAEELNS
+753 MLSKGQVYAEELRG
-767 QLAERLPGAV
+767 QLGERLPGAV
-777 ALYAKGMNMTTG
+777 ALFAKGMNMTTAQ
-789 ELLKAMQNSEVLAN
+789 LMKAMENGEVSGEA
-803 SVVNFAREQAKAVD
+803 VINFAREQAKAID
-817 AQLDTATKGVDAME
+817 AQLETASKGVDAME
-831 ARARNAMTEFQL
+831 ARARNAMTSFQL
-843 AIAESG
+843 ALADSG
-849 FLEAYANLLYKITE
+849 FIEAYVQLLQKVTDF
-863 YLNSSD
+863 LNSSD
-869 GHEAAVKLGAAFSSV
+869 GQQAAVNLGQAFSYV

-893 NLDTVIE
+893 NLDTVIT

-906 GLKITRMVLGLVG
+906 GLKITRMVFSLIG

-925 PVLKGGVTLIRAVYT
+925 PLLKQGVVLIRGVYT
-940 GLMTWATGLATAEG
+940 GLMAWATALTTSGG
-954 AVGLLGVALRG
+954 AVGVLGVALRG
-965 LLRVI
+965 LLRLI

-1002 DYKNLGNQLLAVGE
+1002 DFKNLGNQLLAIGE

-1052 RLIPGVGETLANWA
+1052 RLIPGVGETLASWV
-1066 DGLADDLTKEHRDFL
+1066 DSLSEDLTKEHRDFL

-1098 NNNMIRINQ
+1098 NNNMVRINQ
-1107 TAVAAIKRQIA
+1107 TAVDVIKRQIA
-1118 TLPDM
+1118 TLPEM
-1123 IKAIQNPEFQFT
+1123 LKAIQNPEFQFT
-1135 ADPETGVTKRDRDI
+1135 ADPETGVTQRDRDV
-1149 KSMTKDLAKMEE
+1149 KAMTKDLAKMEE

-1197 KGIGGNEGAAMIKRL
+1197 KGIGGKEGEDAIKRL

-1220 KAETDSYNAMENGS
+1220 KAETDSYNAMDNGS

-1249 ALTAQYEKLDDAVG
+1249 ALTSQYEKLDDAVG

-1294 AKANKLG
+1294 AKAKKLG

-1320 YTTTQAKL
+1320 YATTQAKL

-1340 VQETKKNLLD
+1340 IQETKKSLLD

-1355 RQAGIISE
+1355 REAGIISE

-1395 RNVLS
+1395 RNVMS

-1447 TDSLVQVLSGT
+1447 TDSLVEVLSGT

-1490 MILNS
+1490 MVLNS
-1495 LAGIGGGI
+1495 LAGFGGGI
-1503 GAAATSMGGV
+1503 GAAATSLGGV

-1576 NNIMNRGS
+1576 NNIMNQ
-1584 DGGSG
+1584 GSG
-1589 SSNPQDIRVINAID
+1589 SGSGSPSPQDIRIINAID
-1603 SASVVAAGLTAPE
+1603 SASVVAAGLNAPE
-1616 NSKVILNYIKANKQ
+1616 NSKLVLNYLKANKQ
-1630 AVKQVLG
+1630 AVKQILG

>member
-25 ASAIEAMAKAQDD
+25 TSAIEAMAKAQDD

-48 STRQLEASYKKLEQA
+48 STRELEASYKRLEQA

-80 NATMVEAAQKTE
+80 NASMTEAAQKTE
-92 DLRAKQAQLQQA
+92 ALRQKQAQLQQE

-113 KQEAELARVNRQVE
+113 KQEAALASINKQVE
-127 RAERTEASRAAQVS
+127 RAERAEASRAAQVS

-149 YGIETKTLGAAQSS
+149 YGIETKNIGAAQSS

-168 ASVNKVLQQQENIIA
+168 SSVNKVLQQQENIIA

-191 NKVIQGLQQQAQQAL
+191 NRIIQGLQQQAQQAL

-216 RVVQT
+216 RVVQST
-221 TTSQMGPLA
+221 TNQMGPL
-230 SKIQQIISPS
+230 S
-240 DAARRTLSG
+240 
-249 LQQQVH
+249 
-255 TLASE
+255 
-260 VSTSGNAIK
+260 
-269 DLAQKTKMLNEA
+269 
-281 NRAAAGLAQQIDQYR
+281 
-296 QQVAVMRTA
+296 
-305 RAEYQAA
+305 
-312 RTAVITLAQEMRTAT
+312 
-327 GDTAN
+327 
-332 LTARMASAQ
+332 
-341 QRLSSAARALRDA
+341 
-354 GSAARVSQAGLRT
+354 
-367 AGVDTRNLTAEEQQ
+367 
-381 LVSISQQAT
+381 
-390 KALSTLSGSLRSQSQ
+390 
-405 QALAT
+405 
-410 ARSYSVLASSV
+410 
-421 QASSLMGPLTS
+421 S

-440 AEAARRTL
+440 GEAARRTL
-448 SGLQQQVTTLATEIA
+448 GGLTQQVTTLATEITR
-463 NSGKKVTDITGKIR
+463 SGKNITDITAKIR
-477 QLNEANKSVSAMAQQ
+477 MLNDANKSVSGFAQQ

-497 QQVAAVRAARTE
+497 QQVAAIRAARAE
-509 YRTAMGAVQG
+509 YQVARAAVQS
-519 LAQQMRTATTDTGEL
+519 LAQQMRQATTDTGEL
-534 SNRMQ
+534 SIRMQ
-539 AAQQRLAAAARSL
+539 AAQQRLAGAARAL

-563 LALRSAGIDTRNLN
+563 SALRSAGIDTRNLN
-577 SAEQALIS
+577 AAEQTLIS
-585 TSRQTTSS
+585 TSRQTTSA
-593 INSLTQALRNNAG
+593 INSLTQALRNNGG
-606 ATRDG
+606 AARDG
-611 AKAFSLFRDEGRTTL
+611 TKAFSLFRDEGRTTL

-639 ATAYVGVQGAL
+639 TTAYVGFQGAI
-650 NQASGAV
+650 NQASGAIN
-657 GAYKMRQQALV
+657 AYKMRQQALV
-668 KISTVVGNSQEALN
+668 KISTVVGESQSALN
-682 AEWQYMLGLSDKLGI
+682 AEWEYMLGLSDKLGI
-697 DLGTL
+697 DIGVVSN
-702 AQSYTKF
+702 SYTRF
-709 AVASTQVG
+709 AVAAKAVG
-717 LSLQESKFIFE
+717 LSLQDSKFIFE

-736 FHLSAAD
+736 FHLSADD
-743 MDGIFRAMQQ
+743 MNGIFRALEQ
-753 MLSKGQVYAEELNS
+753 MLSKGQVYAEELRG
-767 QLAERLPGAV
+767 QLGERLPGAV
-777 ALYAKGMNMTTG
+777 ALFAKGMNMTTAQ
-789 ELLKAMQNSEVLAN
+789 LMKAMENGEVSGEA
-803 SVVNFAREQAKAVD
+803 VINFAREQAKAID
-817 AQLDTATKGVDAME
+817 AQLETASKGVDAME
-831 ARARNAMTEFQL
+831 ARARNAMTSFQL
-843 AIAESG
+843 ALADSG
-849 FLEAYANLLYKITE
+849 FIEAYVQLLQKVTDF
-863 YLNSSD
+863 LNSSD
-869 GHEAAVKLGAAFSSV
+869 GQQAAVNLGQAFSYV

-893 NLDTVIE
+893 NLDTVIT

-906 GLKITRMVLGLVG
+906 GLKITRMVFSLIG

-925 PVLKGGVTLIRAVYT
+925 PLLKQGVVLIRGVYT
-940 GLMTWATGLATAEG
+940 GLMAWATALTTSGG
-954 AVGLLGVALRG
+954 AVGVLGVALRG
-965 LLRVI
+965 LLRLI

-1002 DYKNLGNQLLAVGE
+1002 DFKNLGNQLLAVGE

-1052 RLIPGVGETLANWA
+1052 RLIPGVGDTLADWA
-1066 DGLADDLTKEHRDFL
+1066 DSLSEDLTKEHRDFL

-1098 NNNMIRINQ
+1098 NNNMVRINQ
-1107 TAVAAIKRQIA
+1107 TAVDVIKRQIA
-1118 TLPDM
+1118 TLPEM
-1123 IKAIQNPEFQFT
+1123 LKAIQNPQFQFT
-1135 ADPETGVTKRDRDI
+1135 ADPETGVTQRDRDV
-1149 KSMTKDLAKMEE
+1149 KAMTKDLAKMEE

-1197 KGIGGNEGAAMIKRL
+1197 KGIGGKEGEDAIKRL

-1220 KAETDSYNAMENGS
+1220 KAETDSYNAMDNGS

-1249 ALTAQYEKLDDAVG
+1249 ALTSQYEKLDDAVG

-1294 AKANKLG
+1294 AKAKKLG

-1320 YTTTQAKL
+1320 YATTQAKL

-1340 VQETKKNLLD
+1340 IQETKKSLLD

-1355 RQAGIISE
+1355 REAGIISE

-1382 QSADTLDQLAQKF
+1382 QSADSLDQLAQKF
-1395 RNVLS
+1395 RNVMS

-1447 TDSLVQVLSGT
+1447 TDSLVEVLSGT
-1458 MSLGDAFRSLGAT
+1458 MSLQDAFRSLGAT

-1490 MILNS
+1490 MVLNS
-1495 LAGIGGGI
+1495 LAGMGGGI
-1503 GAAATSMGGV
+1503 GAAAASLGGV
-1513 AAKHNGGMV
+1513 AAKHNGGII

-1576 NNIMNRGS
+1576 NNIMNQGS
-1584 DGGSG
+1584 GSGSG

-1603 SASVVAAGLTAPE
+1603 SASVVAAGLNAPE

>member
-25 ASAIEAMAKAQDD
+25 TSAIEAMAKAQDD

-48 STRQLEASYKKLEQA
+48 STRELEASYKRLEQA

-80 NATMVEAAQKTE
+80 NASMTEAAQKTE
-92 DLRAKQAQLQQA
+92 ALRQKQAQLQQE

-113 KQEAELARVNRQVE
+113 KQEAALASINKQVE
-127 RAERTEASRAAQVS
+127 RAERAEASRAAQVS
-141 RTTKELQR
+141 RTTKDLQR
-149 YGIETKTLGAAQSS
+149 YGIETKNIGAAQSS

-168 ASVNKVLQQQENIIA
+168 SSVNKVLQQQENIIA

-191 NKVIQGLQQQAQQAL
+191 NRIIQGLQQQAQQAL

-216 RVVQT
+216 RVVQST
-221 TTSQMGPLA
+221 TNQMGPL
-230 SKIQQIISPS
+230 S
-240 DAARRTLSG
+240 
-249 LQQQVH
+249 
-255 TLASE
+255 
-260 VSTSGNAIK
+260 
-269 DLAQKTKMLNEA
+269 
-281 NRAAAGLAQQIDQYR
+281 
-296 QQVAVMRTA
+296 
-305 RAEYQAA
+305 
-312 RTAVITLAQEMRTAT
+312 
-327 GDTAN
+327 
-332 LTARMASAQ
+332 
-341 QRLSSAARALRDA
+341 
-354 GSAARVSQAGLRT
+354 
-367 AGVDTRNLTAEEQQ
+367 
-381 LVSISQQAT
+381 
-390 KALSTLSGSLRSQSQ
+390 
-405 QALAT
+405 
-410 ARSYSVLASSV
+410 
-421 QASSLMGPLTS
+421 S

-440 AEAARRTL
+440 GEAARRTL
-448 SGLQQQVTTLATEIA
+448 GGLTQQVTTLASEISR
-463 NSGKKVTDITGKIR
+463 SGKNITDITAKIR
-477 QLNEANKSVSAMAQQ
+477 TLNDANKSVSGFAQQ

-497 QQVAAVRAARTE
+497 QQVAAIRAARAE
-509 YRTAMGAVQG
+509 YQVARAAVQT
-519 LAQQMRTATTDTGEL
+519 LAQQMRQATTDTGEL
-534 SNRMQ
+534 SVRMQ
-539 AAQQRLAAAARSL
+539 AAQQRLAGAARAL

-563 LALRSAGIDTRNLN
+563 SALRSAGIDTRNLN
-577 SAEQALIS
+577 AAEQTLIS
-585 TSRQTTSS
+585 TSRQTTSA
-593 INSLTQALRNNAG
+593 INSLTQALRNNGG
-606 ATRDG
+606 AARDG
-611 AKAFSLFRDEGRTTL
+611 TKAFSLFRDEGRTTL

-639 ATAYVGVQGAL
+639 TTAYVGFQGAI

-657 GAYKMRQQALV
+657 NAYKMRQQALV
-668 KISTVVGNSQEALN
+668 KISTVVGESQSALN
-682 AEWQYMLGLSDKLGI
+682 AEWEYMLGLSDKLGI
-697 DLGTL
+697 DIGVVSN
-702 AQSYTKF
+702 SYTRF
-709 AVASTQVG
+709 AVAAKAVG
-717 LSLQESKFIFE
+717 LSLQDSKFIFE

-736 FHLSAAD
+736 FHLSADD
-743 MDGIFRAMQQ
+743 MNGIFRALEQ
-753 MLSKGQVYAEELNS
+753 MLSKGQVYAEELRG
-767 QLAERLPGAV
+767 QLGERLPGAV
-777 ALYAKGMNMTTG
+777 ALFAKGMNMTTAQ
-789 ELLKAMQNSEVLAN
+789 LMKAMENGEVSGEA
-803 SVVNFAREQAKAVD
+803 VINFAREQAKAID
-817 AQLDTATKGVDAME
+817 AQLETASKGVDAME
-831 ARARNAMTEFQL
+831 ARARNAMTSFQL
-843 AIAESG
+843 ALADSG
-849 FLEAYANLLYKITE
+849 FIEAYVQLLQKVTDF
-863 YLNSSD
+863 LNSSD
-869 GHEAAVKLGAAFSSV
+869 GQQAAVNLGQAFSYV

-893 NLDTVIE
+893 NLDTVIT

-906 GLKITRMVLGLVG
+906 GLKITRMVFSLIG

-925 PVLKGGVTLIRAVYT
+925 PLLKQGVVLIRGVYT
-940 GLMTWATGLATAEG
+940 GLMAWATALTTSGG
-954 AVGLLGVALRG
+954 AVGVLGVALRG
-965 LLRVI
+965 LLRLI

-1002 DYKNLGNQLLAVGE
+1002 DFKNLGNQLLAVGE

-1052 RLIPGVGETLANWA
+1052 RLIPGVGDTLADWA
-1066 DGLADDLTKEHRDFL
+1066 DSLSEDLTKEHRDFL

-1098 NNNMIRINQ
+1098 NNNMVRINQ
-1107 TAVAAIKRQIA
+1107 TAVDVIKRQIA
-1118 TLPDM
+1118 TLPEM
-1123 IKAIQNPEFQFT
+1123 LKAIQNPQFQFT
-1135 ADPETGVTKRDRDI
+1135 ADPDTGVTQRDRDV
-1149 KSMTKDLAKMEE
+1149 KAMTKDLAKMEE

-1175 RKNLPGRLKL
+1175 RKNLSGRLKL

-1197 KGIGGNEGAAMIKRL
+1197 KGIGGKEGEDAIKRL
-1212 DAIVAARK
+1212 DAVVAARK
-1220 KAETDSYNAMENGS
+1220 KAETDSYNAMDNGS

-1249 ALTAQYEKLDDAVG
+1249 ALTSQYEKLDDAVG

-1294 AKANKLG
+1294 AKAKKLG

-1320 YTTTQAKL
+1320 YATTQAKL

-1340 VQETKKNLLD
+1340 IQETKKSLLE

-1355 RQAGIISE
+1355 REAGIISE

-1382 QSADTLDQLAQKF
+1382 QSADSLDQLAQKF
-1395 RNVLS
+1395 RNVMS

-1413 IRAGLNDVTGTFTQM
+1413 IRAGLNDVTGTFTKM

-1447 TDSLVQVLSGT
+1447 TDSLVEVLSGT

-1490 MILNS
+1490 MVLNS
-1495 LAGIGGGI
+1495 LAGMGGGI
-1503 GAAATSMGGV
+1503 GAAAASLGGV

-1576 NNIMNRGS
+1576 NNILNQGS
-1584 DGGSG
+1584 GGGSG
-1589 SSNPQDIRVINAID
+1589 TSNPQDIRVINAID
-1603 SASVVAAGLTAPE
+1603 SASVVAAGLNAPE

>member
-25 ASAIEAMAKAQDD
+25 TSAIEAMAKAQDD

-48 STRQLEASYKKLEQA
+48 STRELEASYKRLEQA

-80 NATMVEAAQKTE
+80 NAAMTEAAQKTE
-92 DLRAKQAQLQQA
+92 ALRQKQAQLQQQ

-113 KQEAELARVNRQVE
+113 KQEAALARINKQVE
-127 RAERTEASRAAQVS
+127 RAERAEASRAAQVS

-149 YGIETKTLGAAQSS
+149 YGIETKNIGAAQSS

-168 ASVNKVLQQQENIIA
+168 SSVNKVLQQQENIIA

-191 NKVIQGLQQQAQQAL
+191 NRIIQGLQQQAQQAL

-216 RVVQT
+216 RVVQNT
-221 TTSQMGPLA
+221 TNQMGPL
-230 SKIQQIISPS
+230 S
-240 DAARRTLSG
+240 
-249 LQQQVH
+249 
-255 TLASE
+255 
-260 VSTSGNAIK
+260 
-269 DLAQKTKMLNEA
+269 
-281 NRAAAGLAQQIDQYR
+281 
-296 QQVAVMRTA
+296 
-305 RAEYQAA
+305 
-312 RTAVITLAQEMRTAT
+312 
-327 GDTAN
+327 
-332 LTARMASAQ
+332 
-341 QRLSSAARALRDA
+341 
-354 GSAARVSQAGLRT
+354 
-367 AGVDTRNLTAEEQQ
+367 
-381 LVSISQQAT
+381 
-390 KALSTLSGSLRSQSQ
+390 
-405 QALAT
+405 
-410 ARSYSVLASSV
+410 
-421 QASSLMGPLTS
+421 S

-440 AEAARRTL
+440 GEAARRTL
-448 SGLQQQVTTLATEIA
+448 GGLTQQVTTLATEISR
-463 NSGKKVTDITGKIR
+463 SGKNITDITAKIR
-477 QLNEANKSVSAMAQQ
+477 MLNDANKSVSGFAQQ

-497 QQVAAVRAARTE
+497 QQVAAIRAARAE
-509 YRTAMGAVQG
+509 YQVARAAVQS
-519 LAQQMRTATTDTGEL
+519 LAQQMRQATTDTGEL
-534 SNRMQ
+534 SIRMQ
-539 AAQQRLAAAARSL
+539 AAQQRLAGAARAL

-563 LALRSAGIDTRNLN
+563 SALRSAGIDTRNLN
-577 SAEQALIS
+577 AAEQTLIS
-585 TSRQTTSS
+585 TSRQTTSA
-593 INSLTQALRNNAG
+593 INSLTQALRNNGG
-606 ATRDG
+606 AARDG
-611 AKAFSLFRDEGRTTL
+611 TKAFSLFRDEGRTTL

-639 ATAYVGVQGAL
+639 TTAYVGFQGAI

-657 GAYKMRQQALV
+657 NAYKMRQQALV
-668 KISTVVGNSQEALN
+668 KISTVVGESQSALN
-682 AEWQYMLGLSDKLGI
+682 AEWEYMLGLSDKLGI
-697 DLGTL
+697 DIGVVSN
-702 AQSYTKF
+702 SYTRF
-709 AVASTQVG
+709 AVAAKAVG
-717 LSLQESKFIFE
+717 LSLQDSKFIFE

-736 FHLSAAD
+736 FHLSADD
-743 MDGIFRAMQQ
+743 MNGIFRALEQ
-753 MLSKGQVYAEELNS
+753 MLSKGQVYAEELRG
-767 QLAERLPGAV
+767 QLGERLPGAV
-777 ALYAKGMNMTTG
+777 ALFAKGMNMTTAQ
-789 ELLKAMQNSEVLAN
+789 LMKAMENGEVSGEA
-803 SVVNFAREQAKAVD
+803 VINFAREQAKAID
-817 AQLDTATKGVDAME
+817 AQLETASKGVDAME
-831 ARARNAMTEFQL
+831 ARARNAMTSFQL
-843 AIAESG
+843 ALADSG
-849 FLEAYANLLYKITE
+849 FIEAYVQLLQKVTDF
-863 YLNSSD
+863 LNSSD
-869 GHEAAVKLGAAFSSV
+869 GQQAAVNLGQAFSYV

-893 NLDTVIE
+893 NLDTVIT

-906 GLKITRMVLGLVG
+906 GLKITRMVFSLIG

-925 PVLKGGVTLIRAVYT
+925 PLLKQGVVLIRGVYT
-940 GLMTWATGLATAEG
+940 GLLTWATGLASAGG
-954 AVGLLGVALRG
+954 AIGVLGVALRG
-965 LLRVI
+965 LTRLI

-1002 DYKNLGNQLLAVGE
+1002 DFKNLGNQLLAVGQ

-1043 IMGWIAEVL
+1043 IMGWIADVL

-1066 DGLADDLTKEHRDFL
+1066 DSLSEDLTKEHRDFL

-1089 DVEKKWADM
+1089 DVDKKWADL
-1098 NNNMIRINQ
+1098 NKNMVDTNKSAVETIRGQ
-1107 TAVAAIKRQIA
+1107 VA
-1118 TLPDM
+1118 TLMAD
-1123 IKAIQNPEFQFT
+1123 IKAIQNPQFQFT
-1135 ADPETGVTKRDRDI
+1135 ADPESGVTQRDRDI
-1149 KSMTKDLAKMEE
+1149 KGMTKDLAKMEE

-1175 RKNLPGRLKL
+1175 RKNLPGRLKI

-1197 KGIGGNEGAAMIKRL
+1197 KGIGGKEGQDAIKRL

-1220 KAETDSYNAMENGS
+1220 KAETDSYNAMDNGS

-1249 ALTAQYEKLDDAVG
+1249 ALTSQYEKLDDAVG

-1294 AKANKLG
+1294 AKAKKLG

-1307 AGKFEDLR
+1307 ADKFEDLR

-1320 YTTTQAKL
+1320 YATTQAKL

-1340 VQETKKNLLD
+1340 IQETKKSLLE

-1355 RQAGIISE
+1355 REAGIISE

-1382 QSADTLDQLAQKF
+1382 QSADSLDQLAQKF
-1395 RNVLS
+1395 RNVMS

-1413 IRAGLNDVTGTFTQM
+1413 IRAGLNDVTGTFTKM

-1447 TDSLVQVLSGT
+1447 TDSLVEVLSGT

-1490 MILNS
+1490 MVLNS
-1495 LAGIGGGI
+1495 LAGFGGGI
-1503 GAAATSMGGV
+1503 GAAAASLGGV

-1576 NNIMNRGS
+1576 NNIMNQ
-1584 DGGSG
+1584 GSG
-1589 SSNPQDIRVINAID
+1589 SGSGSPSPQEIRIINAMD
-1603 SASVVAAGLTAPE
+1603 PASFVAAGLNAPE
-1616 NSKVILNYIKANKQ
+1616 NSKLVLNYLKANKQ
-1630 AVKQVLG
+1630 AVKQILG

>member
-25 ASAIEAMAKAQDD
+25 TSAIEAMAKAQDD

-48 STRQLEASYKKLEQA
+48 STRELEASYKKLEQA

-80 NATMVEAAQKTE
+80 NASMTEAAQKTE
-92 DLRAKQAQLQQA
+92 ALRQKQAQLQQE

-113 KQEAELARVNRQVE
+113 KQEAALASINKQVE
-127 RAERTEASRAAQVS
+127 RAERAEASRAAQVS

-149 YGIETKTLGAAQSS
+149 YGIETKNIGAAQSS

-168 ASVNKVLQQQENIIA
+168 SSVNKVLQQQENIIA

-191 NKVIQGLQQQAQQAL
+191 NRIIQGLQQQAQQAL

-216 RVVQT
+216 RVVQST
-221 TTSQMGPLA
+221 TNQMGPL
-230 SKIQQIISPS
+230 S
-240 DAARRTLSG
+240 
-249 LQQQVH
+249 
-255 TLASE
+255 
-260 VSTSGNAIK
+260 
-269 DLAQKTKMLNEA
+269 
-281 NRAAAGLAQQIDQYR
+281 
-296 QQVAVMRTA
+296 
-305 RAEYQAA
+305 
-312 RTAVITLAQEMRTAT
+312 
-327 GDTAN
+327 
-332 LTARMASAQ
+332 
-341 QRLSSAARALRDA
+341 
-354 GSAARVSQAGLRT
+354 
-367 AGVDTRNLTAEEQQ
+367 
-381 LVSISQQAT
+381 
-390 KALSTLSGSLRSQSQ
+390 
-405 QALAT
+405 
-410 ARSYSVLASSV
+410 
-421 QASSLMGPLTS
+421 S

-440 AEAARRTL
+440 GEAARRTL
-448 SGLQQQVTTLATEIA
+448 GGLTQQVTTLASEISR
-463 NSGKKVTDITGKIR
+463 SGKNITDITAKIR
-477 QLNEANKSVSAMAQQ
+477 TLNDANKSVSGFAQQ

-497 QQVAAVRAARTE
+497 QQVAAIRAARAE
-509 YRTAMGAVQG
+509 YQVARAAVQT
-519 LAQQMRTATTDTGEL
+519 LAQQMRQATTDTGEL
-534 SNRMQ
+534 SVRMQ
-539 AAQQRLAAAARSL
+539 AAQQRLAGAARAL

-563 LALRSAGIDTRNLN
+563 SALRSAGIDTRNLN
-577 SAEQALIS
+577 AAEQTLIS
-585 TSRQTTSS
+585 TSRQTTSA
-593 INSLTQALRNNAG
+593 INSLTQALRNNGG
-606 ATRDG
+606 AARDG
-611 AKAFSLFRDEGRTTL
+611 TKAFSLFRDEGRTTL

-639 ATAYVGVQGAL
+639 TTAYVGFQGAI

-657 GAYKMRQQALV
+657 NAYKMRQQALV
-668 KISTVVGNSQEALN
+668 KISTVVGESQSALN
-682 AEWQYMLGLSDKLGI
+682 AEWEYMLGLSDKLGI
-697 DLGTL
+697 DIGVVSN
-702 AQSYTKF
+702 SYTRF
-709 AVASTQVG
+709 AVAAKAVG
-717 LSLQESKFIFE
+717 LSLQDSKFIFE

-736 FHLSAAD
+736 FHLSADD
-743 MDGIFRAMQQ
+743 MNGIFRALEQ
-753 MLSKGQVYAEELNS
+753 MLSKGQVYAEELRG
-767 QLAERLPGAV
+767 QLGERLPGAV
-777 ALYAKGMNMTTG
+777 ALFAKGMNMTTAQ
-789 ELLKAMQNSEVLAN
+789 LMKAMENGEVSGEA
-803 SVVNFAREQAKAVD
+803 VINFAREQAKAID
-817 AQLDTATKGVDAME
+817 AQLETASKGVDAME
-831 ARARNAMTEFQL
+831 ARARNAMTSFQL
-843 AIAESG
+843 ALADSG
-849 FLEAYANLLYKITE
+849 FIEAYVQLLQKVTDF
-863 YLNSSD
+863 LNSSD
-869 GHEAAVKLGAAFSSV
+869 GQQAAVNLGQAFSYV

-893 NLDTVIE
+893 NLDTVIT

-906 GLKITRMVLGLVG
+906 GLKITRMVFSLIG

-925 PVLKGGVTLIRAVYT
+925 PLLKQGVVLIRGVYT
-940 GLMTWATGLATAEG
+940 GLMAWATALTTSGG
-954 AVGLLGVALRG
+954 AVGVLGVALRG
-965 LLRVI
+965 LLRLI

-1002 DYKNLGNQLLAVGE
+1002 DFKNLGNQLLAVGE

-1052 RLIPGVGETLANWA
+1052 RLIPGVGETLASWV
-1066 DGLADDLTKEHRDFL
+1066 DSLSEDLTKEHRDFL

-1098 NNNMIRINQ
+1098 NNNMVRINQ
-1107 TAVAAIKRQIA
+1107 TAVDVIKRQIA
-1118 TLPDM
+1118 TLPEM
-1123 IKAIQNPEFQFT
+1123 LKAIQNPEFQFT
-1135 ADPETGVTKRDRDI
+1135 ADPETGVTQRDRDV
-1149 KSMTKDLAKMEE
+1149 KAMTKDLAKMEE

-1197 KGIGGNEGAAMIKRL
+1197 KGIGGKEGEDAIKRL

-1220 KAETDSYNAMENGS
+1220 KAETDSYNAMDNGS

-1249 ALTAQYEKLDDAVG
+1249 ALTSQYEKLDDAVG

-1294 AKANKLG
+1294 AKAKKLG

-1307 AGKFEDLR
+1307 ADKFEDLR

-1320 YTTTQAKL
+1320 YATTQAKL

-1340 VQETKKNLLD
+1340 IQETKKSLLE

-1355 RQAGIISE
+1355 REAGIISE

-1382 QSADTLDQLAQKF
+1382 QSADSLDQLAQKF
-1395 RNVLS
+1395 RNVMS

-1413 IRAGLNDVTGTFTQM
+1413 IRAGLNDVTGTFTKM

-1447 TDSLVQVLSGT
+1447 TDSLVEVLSGT

-1490 MILNS
+1490 MVLNS
-1495 LAGIGGGI
+1495 LAGFGGGI
-1503 GAAATSMGGV
+1503 GAAAASLGGV

-1576 NNIMNRGS
+1576 NNILNQ
-1584 DGGSG
+1584 GSG
-1589 SSNPQDIRVINAID
+1589 SGSGASNPQDIRVINAID
-1603 SASVVAAGLTAPE
+1603 SASVVAAGLNAPE